1 MKKFRH
7 ITVIGL
13 AALLVILLIE
23 SCSTAKNTAATR
35 WWHAFNSRYNTY
47 YNGAVAYVDGS
58 LEKENG
64 NQDNYTDFLPL
75 YTVRNKNSKE
85 LGKSNFDRAILK
97 AEKVIDRHS
106 IKQRPQWKSSKRK
119 TDRDREWLSRK
130 EYNPFMWKAWM
141 LLGRSQF
148 HKGDLDNAI
157 STFAYMSMLY
167 RTQPAIYSRAQA
179 WLAKCYIENDLAY
192 DAEDI
197 IRNNR
202 RDSIPWQ
209 ARKDWDYALADYYL
223 LTHDYK
229 SAIPYLRSVISHEGR
244 RKQKAREW
252 FIMGQVCQAA
262 GMNQE
267 AYKAYTKVI
276 GMNPP
281 YQLEFN
287 ARIARTEVM
296 ANTRSDGMI
305 SKLRRMARSDKNKEY
320 LDQVY
325 FAIGNI
331 YLIKKDTLNAITA
344 YEKGNEKATRSGLE
358 RGALLLK
365 LADIYWAREQ
375 YADARRCYNLAL
387 GMTDKDNK
395 AYERLT
401 KRSKVLDELVPYTD
415 AIHLQDSLQSLA
427 RMDEKQR
434 NMAIDKVIAALK
446 KKEAEE
452 KKKQAENEVANRQQ
466 GNDNAFDSGT
476 NKKANQ
482 TNVNNT
488 NTGQQTGE
496 WYFYNPMAVAKG
508 KQQFQTLW
516 GKRDNVDNW
525 QRINKTVVKQQDD
538 NLADISDERRDS
550 ILNAQEAL
558 DSVKKVGEDP
568 VNDPHKREY
577 YLAQIPFTK
586 EQVKASDD
594 IIADGLYNSGVIF
607 KDKLDNLPLSEKA
620 LTRLITQYS
629 DYEHKDD
636 AFYHLFLLYSRK
648 GQGAKAE
655 TFVDSLKAE
664 YPKSEWTA
672 LLSDPNFVVNAR
684 YGVHME
690 DSLYAATYDAFKAD
704 NYQVVDANVNLS
716 ETRFPQGANRDKFM
730 FIGSLS
736 RLNEGDDEACLKGLT
751 SLVEKFPESDV
762 AKIAGMIINGVKSGR
777 RLRGAKFDIGNVW
790 SMRSETLSET
800 EQLKAKPLSAERN
813 TQFVFMLVYQP
824 DSVDENKLLYQVA
837 KYNFTS
843 FLVRDFDIAID
854 NDDILHRMRVSG
866 FRNYDEALQY
876 SRSLLTQPQVLKL
889 MGKARPF
896 IVSVDNLPLL
906 GVAYSYDDYKKF
918 YDVHFAPIKPSTL
931 QLLTEPED
939 VVTEPGQD
947 TEKTEAE
954 VTEPG
959 YELEKPEVET
969 DGQRGSVIVLPE
981 VDLETPKA
989 QPANQQNGTTQPVK
1003 NVPALPEKK
1012 GTASPEKNVPASPE
1026 KKATTSP
1033 VKDVPAS
1040 SEKKA
1045 TPTVKP
1051 QAKQEKNEQRQEK
1064 KKTFDI
1070 ESEDYEL
1077 DGF

>member
-1 MKKFRH
+1 M
-7 ITVIGL
+7 
-13 AALLVILLIE
+13 AAFFVILFIE

-35 WWHAFNSRYNTY
+35 WWQAFNSRYNTY

-64 NQDNYTDFLPL
+64 NQDNYTDILPL
-75 YTVRNKNSKE
+75 YTVRNKNSRD
-85 LGKSNFDRAILK
+85 LGKANFDRAILK

-106 IKQRPQWKSSKRK
+106 IKQRPQWKSNKRK

-148 HKGDLDNAI
+148 HEGNLDNAI

-167 RTQPAIYSRAQA
+167 RTQPSIYSRAQA

-209 ARKDWDYALADYYL
+209 ASKDWDYTLADYYL
-223 LTHDYK
+223 LMHDYK
-229 SAIPYLRSVISHEGR
+229 SAIPYLRNVIKHEKR

-267 AYKAYTKVI
+267 AYKAYGKVI

-296 ANTRSDGMI
+296 ASNKSDGMI
-305 SKLRRMARSDKNKEY
+305 AKLTRMAKSDKNKEY

-331 YLIKKDTLNAITA
+331 HLIKKDTLKAIAA
-344 YEKGNEKATRSGLE
+344 YEKGNEKATRSGVE
-358 RGALLLK
+358 RGALLIK
-365 LADIYWAREQ
+365 LSDLYWMRER
-375 YADARRCYNLAL
+375 YADASRCYNLAL
-387 GMTDKDNK
+387 GMTEKDNK
-395 AYERLT
+395 EYERLT
-401 KRSKVLDELVPYTD
+401 KRSKVLDELVPYTE

-434 NMAIDKVIAALK
+434 NMAIDRVIVALK

-452 KKKQAENEVANRQQ
+452 KRKQAENEAANRQRD
-466 GNDNAFDSGT
+466 NDNAFDT
-476 NKKANQ
+476 NTNNKGNQ
-482 TNVNNT
+482 NNLSNTNV
-488 NTGQQTGE
+488 GQQSSE
-496 WYFYNPMAVAKG
+496 WYFYNPMVVAKG

-516 GKRDNVDNW
+516 GKRENVDNW
-525 QRINKTVVKQQDD
+525 QRVNKTVVKQQEDD
-538 NLADISDERRDS
+538 FSDMSDERRDS

-558 DSVKKVGEDP
+558 DSVKKIQDDA

-577 YLAQIPFTK
+577 YLAQIPFSK
-586 EQVKASDD
+586 EQIKASDN

-607 KDKLDNLPLSEKA
+607 KDKLDNLAQSEKA
-620 LTRLITQYS
+620 LTRLISQYS

-648 GQGAKAE
+648 GQQAKAE
-655 TFVDSLKAE
+655 TFVDSLKAG

-672 LLSDPNFVVNAR
+672 LLSDPDFVVNAR
-684 YGVHME
+684 YGVHIE
-690 DSLYAATYDAFKAD
+690 DSLYAATYDAFKAEK
-704 NYQVVDANVNLS
+704 NQEVDANVSLS

-736 RLNEGDDEACLKGLT
+736 KLNEGDEDACMKGLGT
-751 SLVEKFPESDV
+751 LVENFPESDV

-777 RLRGAKFDIGNVW
+777 RLRGAKFDIGDVW
-790 SMRSETLSET
+790 AMRREALNES
-800 EQLKAKPLSAERN
+800 EQLKTKPLSSERN

-824 DSVDENKLLYQVA
+824 DSVNENTLLYQVA

-866 FRNYDEALQY
+866 FRNYDEVVQY
-876 SRSLLTQPQVLKL
+876 SHGLLSQPQVLKIL
-889 MGKARPF
+889 GKARPF
-896 IVSVDNLPLL
+896 IVSEENLPLL

-918 YDVHFAPIKPSTL
+918 YDVQFAPIKPSTL
-931 QLLTEPED
+931 QLLTEPAD
-939 VVTEPGQD
+939 VVAEPEQN
-947 TEKTEAE
+947 E
-954 VTEPG
+954 
-959 YELEKPEVET
+959 EKPEEET
-969 DGQRGSVIVLPE
+969 LGQRGGVTVTQDADQQTSSQESV
-981 VDLETPKA
+981 
-989 QPANQQNGTTQPVK
+989 NQQSKTIQ
-1003 NVPALPEKK
+1003 
-1012 GTASPEKNVPASPE
+1012 
-1026 KKATTSP
+1026 P
-1033 VKDVPAS
+1033 VKDVPS
-1040 SEKKA
+1040 LPEKK
-1045 TPTVKP
+1045 TIVP
-1051 QAKQEKNEQRQEK
+1051 QKTQTKQVKNEPRQVEK

>member
-1 MKKFRH
+1 MNKIRH
-7 ITVIGL
+7 TTIIGL
-13 AALLVILLIE
+13 AAVFVILLIE

-35 WWHAFNSRYNTY
+35 WWQAFNSRYNTY

-75 YTVRNKNSKE
+75 YTVRNKNSKD
-85 LGKSNFDRAILK
+85 LGKANFDRAILK

-106 IKQRPQWKSSKRK
+106 IKQRPQWKSNKRK

-148 HKGDLDNAI
+148 HEGSLDNAI

-202 RDSIPWQ
+202 RDSILWQ

-223 LTHDYK
+223 LTHDHK
-229 SAIPYLRSVISHEGR
+229 SAIPYLRNVIKHETR

-252 FIMGQVCQAA
+252 FIMGQACQAV
-262 GMNQE
+262 GMNRE
-267 AYKAYTKVI
+267 AYKAYSKVI

-296 ANTRSDGMI
+296 ASTRSDGMI
-305 SKLRRMARSDKNKEY
+305 AKLRRMAKSDKNKEY

-331 YLIKKDTLNAITA
+331 YLIKKDTLKAISA
-344 YEKGNEKATRSGLE
+344 YEKGNEKATRSGVE
-358 RGALLLK
+358 RGALLIK
-365 LADIYWAREQ
+365 LGDIYWGRER

-415 AIHLQDSLQSLA
+415 AILLQDSLQSLA

-434 NMAIDKVIAALK
+434 DMAIDRVIAALK

-452 KKKQAENEVANRQQ
+452 RKKQAESEVANRQQ
-466 GNDNAFDSGT
+466 DNDFGSDSYK
-476 NKKANQ
+476 NNQ
-482 TNVNNT
+482 GNT
-488 NTGQQTGE
+488 NNANIGQQSSE
-496 WYFYNPMAVAKG
+496 WYFYNPMVVAKG

-516 GKRDNVDNW
+516 GKRENVDNW
-525 QRINKTVVKQQDD
+525 QRINKTVVKQQDY
-538 NLADISDERRDS
+538 NLADIPDERRDS

-558 DSVKKVGEDP
+558 DSVRKVDNEAA
-568 VNDPHKREY
+568 NDPHKREY

-607 KDKLDNLPLSEKA
+607 KDKLDNLTLSEKA
-620 LTRLITQYS
+620 LTRLIGQYPG
-629 DYEHKDD
+629 YEHKDD

-648 GQGAKAE
+648 GQTAKAE
-655 TFVDSLKAE
+655 SFVDSLKAE
-664 YPKSEWTA
+664 YPKSEWTI
-672 LLSDPNFVVNAR
+672 LLSDPNYVVNAR
-684 YGVHME
+684 YGVHIE

-704 NYQVVDANVNLS
+704 NHQVVDANVNLS

-736 RLNEGDDEACLKGLT
+736 KLNEGDDEACMTGLN
-751 SLVEKFPESDV
+751 SLVEEFPESDV

-790 SMRSETLSET
+790 AMRNETLSES
-800 EQLKAKPLSAERN
+800 EQLKAKPLSTERN
-813 TQFVFMLVYQP
+813 AQFVFMLVYQP

-876 SRSLLTQPQVLKL
+876 SRSLLSQPQVLKL

-896 IVSVDNLPLL
+896 IVSAENLPLL

-918 YDVHFAPIKPSTL
+918 YDIHFAPIKPSTL

-939 VVTEPGQD
+939 VVTEPGHD
-947 TEKTEAE
+947 N
-954 VTEPG
+954 G
-959 YELEKPEVET
+959 SDDGHDDEKPEEGGNGQSGGILVMPELNLQNSNTQSVKQQTET
-969 DGQRGSVIVLPE
+969 ILP
-981 VDLETPKA
+981 VNDL
-989 QPANQQNGTTQPVK
+989 PAV
-1003 NVPALPEKK
+1003 PEKK
-1012 GTASPEKNVPASPE
+1012 TVPTE
-1026 KKATTSP
+1026 
-1033 VKDVPAS
+1033 
-1040 SEKKA
+1040 
-1045 TPTVKP
+1045 KP
-1051 QAKQEKNEQRQEK
+1051 QAKQEKDEPRPVK
-1064 KKTFDI
+1064 KKETFDI

>member
-1 MKKFRH
+1 MTAVF
-7 ITVIGL
+7 II
-13 AALLVILLIE
+13 LVIE
-23 SCSTAKNTAATR
+23 SCSTARNTAATR
-35 WWHAFNSRYNTY
+35 WWQAFNSRYNTY

-64 NQDNYTDFLPL
+64 NQDNYTDFIPL

-85 LGKSNFDRAILK
+85 LGKANFDRAILK

-106 IKQRPQWKSSKRK
+106 IKQRPQWKSNRRK

-130 EYNPFMWKAWM
+130 EYNPFMWKAWI

-148 HKGDLDNAI
+148 HEGNLDNAI

-192 DAEDI
+192 DAEDV

-209 ARKDWDYALADYYL
+209 ARKDWDLTLADYYL

-229 SAIPYLRSVISHEGR
+229 SAIPYLRNVIRREKR

-252 FIMGQVCQAA
+252 FIMGQICQAT
-262 GMNQE
+262 GKNVE
-267 AYKAYTKVI
+267 AYKAYSKVI
-276 GMNPP
+276 AMNPP

-296 ANTRSDGMI
+296 ASKKSDGMI
-305 SKLRRMARSDKNKEY
+305 AKLKRMAKSDKNKEY

-331 YLIKKDTLNAITA
+331 YLLKKDTLKAISA
-344 YEKGNEKATRSGLE
+344 YENGNEKATRSGVE
-358 RGALLLK
+358 RGALLIK
-365 LADIYWAREQ
+365 LGDLYWTREQ

-401 KRSKVLDELVPYTD
+401 NRSKVLDELVPYTD
-415 AIHLQDSLQSLA
+415 AVHLQDSLQNLA
-427 RMDEKQR
+427 RMDEEQR
-434 NMAIDKVIAALK
+434 NMAIDRVIVALK

-452 KKKQAENEVANRQQ
+452 KRKQVENEVANRQQ
-466 GNDNAFDSGT
+466 NNDDAFGDEAQKKGNQG
-476 NKKANQ
+476 
-482 TNVNNT
+482 NT
-488 NTGQQTGE
+488 NNLNIGQQSSE
-496 WYFYNPMAVAKG
+496 WYFYNPMVVAKG
-508 KQQFQTLW
+508 KQQFQMLW
-516 GKRDNVDNW
+516 GKRENVDNW
-525 QRINKTVVKQQDD
+525 QRINKTVVKQQGYD
-538 NLADISDERRDS
+538 LADISDEQRDS

-558 DSVKKVGEDP
+558 DSVEKVNDEAL
-568 VNDPHKREY
+568 NDPHKREY

-607 KDKLDNLPLSEKA
+607 KDKLDNLTLSEKA
-620 LTRLITQYS
+620 LSRLIGQYP
-629 DYEHKDD
+629 DYAHKDD

-648 GQGAKAE
+648 GQKAKAE
-655 TFVDSLKAE
+655 SFVDSLKAE
-664 YPKSEWTA
+664 FPKSEWTT
-672 LLSDPNFVVNAR
+672 LLSDPNYVVNTR
-684 YGVHME
+684 YGVHIE

-704 NYQVVDANVNLS
+704 NHNVVDANVSIS

-730 FIGSLS
+730 FIGSLNK
-736 RLNEGDDEACLKGLT
+736 LNEGDDEACLKGLD

-790 SMRSETLSET
+790 AMRSETLSES

-824 DSVDENKLLYQVA
+824 DSVNENKLLYQVA

-866 FRNYDEALQY
+866 FRNYDEAMQY
-876 SRSLLTQPQVLKL
+876 SRGLLSQPQVRKL

-896 IVSVDNLPLL
+896 IISVENLPLL
-906 GVAYSYDDYKKF
+906 GVAYSFDDYKKF

-939 VVTEPGQD
+939 VVTEPVAGE
-947 TEKTEAE
+947 EKTEEKTYGQPQGVTVAQDIERQNSNAQPVNQQTETILPAE
-954 VTEPG
+954 TPAPTEKKVATS
-959 YELEKPEVET
+959 EKP
-969 DGQRGSVIVLPE
+969 Q
-981 VDLETPKA
+981 
-989 QPANQQNGTTQPVK
+989 VK
-1003 NVPALPEKK
+1003 QDKK
-1012 GTASPEKNVPASPE
+1012 EP
-1026 KKATTSP
+1026 
-1033 VKDVPAS
+1033 
-1040 SEKKA
+1040 
-1045 TPTVKP
+1045 
-1051 QAKQEKNEQRQEK
+1051 RQVK
-1064 KKTFDI
+1064 KKETFDI

-1077 DGF
+1077 EGF

>member
-1 MKKFRH
+1 M
-7 ITVIGL
+7 
-13 AALLVILLIE
+13 IE
-23 SCSTAKNTAATR
+23 SCSTARNTAATR
-35 WWHAFNSRYNTY
+35 WWQAFNSRYNTY
-47 YNGAVAYVDGS
+47 YNGAVAYVEGS

-64 NQDNYTDFLPL
+64 NQDNYTDFIPL

-85 LGKSNFDRAILK
+85 LGKANFDRAILK

-106 IKQRPQWKSSKRK
+106 IKQRPQWKSNRRK

-148 HKGDLDNAI
+148 HEGNLDNAI

-192 DAEDI
+192 DAEDV
-197 IRNNR
+197 IRNSR

-209 ARKDWDYALADYYL
+209 ARKDWDFALADYYL

-229 SAIPYLRSVISHEGR
+229 SAIPYLRNVIRREKR

-252 FIMGQVCQAA
+252 FIMGQICQAA
-262 GMNQE
+262 GKNVE
-267 AYKAYTKVI
+267 AYKAYSKVI
-276 GMNPP
+276 AMNPP

-296 ANTRSDGMI
+296 ASKKSDGMI
-305 SKLRRMARSDKNKEY
+305 AKLKRMAKSDKNKEY

-331 YLIKKDTLNAITA
+331 YLLKKDTLKAISA
-344 YEKGNEKATRSGLE
+344 YENGNEKATRSGVE
-358 RGALLLK
+358 RGALLIK
-365 LADIYWAREQ
+365 LGDLYWTREQ

-401 KRSKVLDELVPYTD
+401 NRSKVLDELVPYTD
-415 AIHLQDSLQSLA
+415 AVHLQDSLQNLA
-427 RMDEKQR
+427 RMDEEQR
-434 NMAIDKVIAALK
+434 NMAIDRVIVALK

-452 KKKQAENEVANRQQ
+452 KRKQVENEVANRQQ
-466 GNDNAFDSGT
+466 NNDDAFGDEAQKKGNQG
-476 NKKANQ
+476 
-482 TNVNNT
+482 NT
-488 NTGQQTGE
+488 NNLNIGQQSSE
-496 WYFYNPMAVAKG
+496 WYFYNPMVVAKG
-508 KQQFQTLW
+508 KQQFQMLW
-516 GKRDNVDNW
+516 GKRENVDNW
-525 QRINKTVVKQQDD
+525 QRINKTVVKQQGYD
-538 NLADISDERRDS
+538 LADISDEQRDS

-558 DSVKKVGEDP
+558 DSVEKVNDEAL
-568 VNDPHKREY
+568 NDPHKREY

-607 KDKLDNLPLSEKA
+607 KDRLDNLTLSEKA
-620 LTRLITQYS
+620 LSRLIGQYP
-629 DYEHKDD
+629 DYAHKDD

-648 GQGAKAE
+648 RQKAKAE
-655 TFVDSLKAE
+655 SFVDSLKTE
-664 YPKSEWTA
+664 FPKSEWTT
-672 LLSDPNFVVNAR
+672 LLSDPNYVVNTR
-684 YGVHME
+684 YGVHIE

-704 NYQVVDANVNLS
+704 NHNVVDANVSIS

-730 FIGSLS
+730 FIGSLNK
-736 RLNEGDDEACLKGLT
+736 LNEGDDEACLKGLD

-790 SMRSETLSET
+790 AMRSETLSES

-824 DSVDENKLLYQVA
+824 DSVNENKLLYQVA

-866 FRNYDEALQY
+866 FRNYDEAMQY
-876 SRSLLTQPQVLKL
+876 SRGLLSQPQVRKL

-896 IVSVDNLPLL
+896 IISVENLPLL
-906 GVAYSYDDYKKF
+906 GVAYSFDDYKKF

-939 VVTEPGQD
+939 VVTEPVAGE
-947 TEKTEAE
+947 EKTE
-954 VTEPG
+954 
-959 YELEKPEVET
+959 EKT
-969 DGQRGSVIVLPE
+969 DGQPQGVTVAQDIERQNSNAQPVNQQTETILPA
-981 VDLETPKA
+981 ETPA
-989 QPANQQNGTTQPVK
+989 PT
-1003 NVPALPEKK
+1003 EKK
-1012 GTASPEKNVPASPE
+1012 V
-1026 KKATTSP
+1026 AT
-1033 VKDVPAS
+1033 
-1040 SEKKA
+1040 SEK
-1045 TPTVKP
+1045 PQVKQDKKEP
-1051 QAKQEKNEQRQEK
+1051 RQVK
-1064 KKTFDI
+1064 KKETFDI

-1077 DGF
+1077 EGF

>member
-1 MKKFRH
+1 MTAVF
-7 ITVIGL
+7 II
-13 AALLVILLIE
+13 LVIE
-23 SCSTAKNTAATR
+23 SCSTARNTAATR
-35 WWHAFNSRYNTY
+35 WWQAFNSRYNTY

-64 NQDNYTDFLPL
+64 NQDNYTDLIPL

-85 LGKSNFDRAILK
+85 LGKANFDRAILK

-106 IKQRPQWKSSKRK
+106 IKQRPQWKSNRRK

-148 HKGDLDNAI
+148 HEGNLDNAI

-192 DAEDI
+192 DAEDV
-197 IRNNR
+197 IRNSR

-209 ARKDWDYALADYYL
+209 ARKDWDFALADYYL

-229 SAIPYLRSVISHEGR
+229 SAIPYLRNVIRREKR

-252 FIMGQVCQAA
+252 FIMGQICQAA
-262 GMNQE
+262 GKNVE
-267 AYKAYTKVI
+267 AYKAYSKVI
-276 GMNPP
+276 AMNPP

-296 ANTRSDGMI
+296 ASKKSDGMI
-305 SKLRRMARSDKNKEY
+305 AKLKRMAKSDKNKEY

-331 YLIKKDTLNAITA
+331 YLLKKDTLKAISA
-344 YEKGNEKATRSGLE
+344 YENGNEKATRSGVE
-358 RGALLLK
+358 RGALLIK
-365 LADIYWAREQ
+365 LGDLYWTREQ
-375 YADARRCYNLAL
+375 YADARRCYNLSL

-401 KRSKVLDELVPYTD
+401 NRSKVLDELVPYTD
-415 AIHLQDSLQSLA
+415 AVHLQDSLQNLA
-427 RMDEKQR
+427 RMDEEQR
-434 NMAIDKVIAALK
+434 NMAIDRVIVALK

-452 KKKQAENEVANRQQ
+452 KRKQVENEVANRQQ
-466 GNDNAFDSGT
+466 NNDDAFGDEAQKKGNQG
-476 NKKANQ
+476 
-482 TNVNNT
+482 NT
-488 NTGQQTGE
+488 NNLNIGQQSSE
-496 WYFYNPMAVAKG
+496 WYFYNPMVVAKG
-508 KQQFQTLW
+508 KQQFQMLW
-516 GKRDNVDNW
+516 GKRENVDNW
-525 QRINKTVVKQQDD
+525 QRINKTVVKQQGYD
-538 NLADISDERRDS
+538 LADISDEQRDS

-558 DSVKKVGEDP
+558 DSVEKVNDEAL
-568 VNDPHKREY
+568 NDPHKREY

-607 KDKLDNLPLSEKA
+607 KDKLDNLTLSEKA
-620 LTRLITQYS
+620 LSRLISQYP
-629 DYEHKDD
+629 DYAHKDD

-648 GQGAKAE
+648 GQKAKAE
-655 TFVDSLKAE
+655 SFVDSLKAE
-664 YPKSEWTA
+664 FPKSEWTT
-672 LLSDPNFVVNAR
+672 LLSDPNYVVNTR
-684 YGVHME
+684 YGVHIE

-704 NYQVVDANVNLS
+704 NHNVVDANVSIS

-730 FIGSLS
+730 FIGSLNK
-736 RLNEGDDEACLKGLT
+736 LNEGDDEACLKGLD

-790 SMRSETLSET
+790 AMRSETLSES

-824 DSVDENKLLYQVA
+824 DSVNENKLLYQVA

-866 FRNYDEALQY
+866 FRNYDEAMQY
-876 SRSLLTQPQVLKL
+876 SRGLLSQPQVRKL

-896 IVSVDNLPLL
+896 IISVENLPLL
-906 GVAYSYDDYKKF
+906 GVAYSFDDYKKF

-939 VVTEPGQD
+939 VVTEPVAGE
-947 TEKTEAE
+947 EKTE
-954 VTEPG
+954 
-959 YELEKPEVET
+959 EKT
-969 DGQRGSVIVLPE
+969 DGQPQGVTVAQDIERQNSNAQPVNQQTETILPA
-981 VDLETPKA
+981 ETPA
-989 QPANQQNGTTQPVK
+989 PT
-1003 NVPALPEKK
+1003 EKK
-1012 GTASPEKNVPASPE
+1012 V
-1026 KKATTSP
+1026 AT
-1033 VKDVPAS
+1033 
-1040 SEKKA
+1040 SEK
-1045 TPTVKP
+1045 PQVKQDKKEP
-1051 QAKQEKNEQRQEK
+1051 RQVK
-1064 KKTFDI
+1064 KKETFDI

-1077 DGF
+1077 EGF

>member
-1 MKKFRH
+1 M
-7 ITVIGL
+7 
-13 AALLVILLIE
+13 IE
-23 SCSTAKNTAATR
+23 SCSTARNTAATR
-35 WWHAFNSRYNTY
+35 WWQAFNSRYNTY

-64 NQDNYTDFLPL
+64 NQDNYTDFIPL

-85 LGKSNFDRAILK
+85 LGKANFDRAILK

-106 IKQRPQWKSSKRK
+106 IKQRPQWKSNRRK

-148 HKGDLDNAI
+148 HEGNLDNAI

-192 DAEDI
+192 DAEDV
-197 IRNNR
+197 IRNSR
-202 RDSIPWQ
+202 RYSIPWQ
-209 ARKDWDYALADYYL
+209 ARKDWDLALADYYL

-229 SAIPYLRSVISHEGR
+229 SAIPYLRNVIRREKR

-252 FIMGQVCQAA
+252 FIMGQICQAA
-262 GMNQE
+262 GKNVE
-267 AYKAYTKVI
+267 AYKAYSKVI
-276 GMNPP
+276 AMNPP

-296 ANTRSDGMI
+296 ASKKSDGMI
-305 SKLRRMARSDKNKEY
+305 AKLKRMAKSDKNKEY

-331 YLIKKDTLNAITA
+331 YLLKKDTLKAISA
-344 YEKGNEKATRSGLE
+344 YENGNEKATRSGVE
-358 RGALLLK
+358 RGALLIK
-365 LADIYWAREQ
+365 LGDLYWTREQ

-395 AYERLT
+395 AYECLT
-401 KRSKVLDELVPYTD
+401 NRSKVLDELVPYTD
-415 AIHLQDSLQSLA
+415 AVHLQDSLQNLA
-427 RMDEKQR
+427 RMDEEQR
-434 NMAIDKVIAALK
+434 NMAIDRVIVALK

-452 KKKQAENEVANRQQ
+452 KRKQVENEVANRQQ
-466 GNDNAFDSGT
+466 NNDDAFGDEAQKKGNQG
-476 NKKANQ
+476 
-482 TNVNNT
+482 NT
-488 NTGQQTGE
+488 NNLNIGQQSSE
-496 WYFYNPMAVAKG
+496 WYFYNPMVVAKG
-508 KQQFQTLW
+508 KQQFQMLW
-516 GKRDNVDNW
+516 GKRENVDNW
-525 QRINKTVVKQQDD
+525 QRINKTVVKQQGYD
-538 NLADISDERRDS
+538 LADISDEQRDS

-558 DSVKKVGEDP
+558 DSVEKVNDEAL
-568 VNDPHKREY
+568 NDPHKREY

-607 KDKLDNLPLSEKA
+607 KDKLDNLTLSEKA
-620 LTRLITQYS
+620 LSRLISQYP
-629 DYEHKDD
+629 DYAHKDD

-648 GQGAKAE
+648 GQKAKAE
-655 TFVDSLKAE
+655 SFVDSLKAE
-664 YPKSEWTA
+664 FPKSEWTT
-672 LLSDPNFVVNAR
+672 LLSDPNYVVNTR
-684 YGVHME
+684 YGVHIE

-704 NYQVVDANVNLS
+704 NHNVVDANVSIS

-730 FIGSLS
+730 FIGSLNK
-736 RLNEGDDEACLKGLT
+736 LNEGDDEACLKGLD

-790 SMRSETLSET
+790 AMRSETLSES

-824 DSVDENKLLYQVA
+824 GSVNENKLLYQVA

-866 FRNYDEALQY
+866 FRNYDEAMQY
-876 SRSLLTQPQVLKL
+876 SRSLLSQPQVRKL
-889 MGKARPF
+889 MGEARPF
-896 IVSVDNLPLL
+896 IISVENLPLL
-906 GVAYSYDDYKKF
+906 GVAYSFDDYKKF

-939 VVTEPGQD
+939 VVTEPVAGE
-947 TEKTEAE
+947 EKTEE
-954 VTEPG
+954 N
-959 YELEKPEVET
+959 T
-969 DGQRGSVIVLPE
+969 DGQPQGVTVAQDIERQNSNAQPVNQQTETILPA
-981 VDLETPKA
+981 ETPA
-989 QPANQQNGTTQPVK
+989 PT
-1003 NVPALPEKK
+1003 EKK
-1012 GTASPEKNVPASPE
+1012 V
-1026 KKATTSP
+1026 AT
-1033 VKDVPAS
+1033 
-1040 SEKKA
+1040 SEK
-1045 TPTVKP
+1045 PQVKQDKKEP
-1051 QAKQEKNEQRQEK
+1051 RQVK
-1064 KKTFDI
+1064 KKETFDI

-1077 DGF
+1077 EGF

>member
-1 MKKFRH
+1 MTAVF
-7 ITVIGL
+7 II
-13 AALLVILLIE
+13 LVIE
-23 SCSTAKNTAATR
+23 SCSTARNTAATR
-35 WWHAFNSRYNTY
+35 WWQAFNSRYNTY

-64 NQDNYTDFLPL
+64 NQDNYTDFIPL

-85 LGKSNFDRAILK
+85 LGKANFDRAILK

-106 IKQRPQWKSSKRK
+106 IKQRPQWKSNRRK

-148 HKGDLDNAI
+148 HEGNLDNAI

-192 DAEDI
+192 DAEDV

-209 ARKDWDYALADYYL
+209 AHKDWDLALADYYL

-229 SAIPYLRSVISHEGR
+229 SAIPYLRNVIRREKR

-252 FIMGQVCQAA
+252 FIMGQICQAT
-262 GMNQE
+262 GKNVE
-267 AYKAYTKVI
+267 AYMAYSKVI
-276 GMNPP
+276 AMNPP

-296 ANTRSDGMI
+296 ASKKSDGMI
-305 SKLRRMARSDKNKEY
+305 AKLKRMAKSDKNKEY

-331 YLIKKDTLNAITA
+331 YLLKKDTLKAISA
-344 YEKGNEKATRSGLE
+344 YENGNEKATRSGVE
-358 RGALLLK
+358 RGALLIK
-365 LADIYWAREQ
+365 LGDLYWTREQ

-401 KRSKVLDELVPYTD
+401 NRSKVLDELVPYTD
-415 AIHLQDSLQSLA
+415 AVHLQDSLQNLA
-427 RMDEKQR
+427 RMDEEQR
-434 NMAIDKVIAALK
+434 NMAIDRVIVALK

-452 KKKQAENEVANRQQ
+452 KRKQVENEVANRQQ
-466 GNDNAFDSGT
+466 NNDDAFGDEAQKKGNQG
-476 NKKANQ
+476 
-482 TNVNNT
+482 NT
-488 NTGQQTGE
+488 NNLNIGQQSSE
-496 WYFYNPMAVAKG
+496 WYFYNPMVVAKG
-508 KQQFQTLW
+508 KQQFQMLW
-516 GKRDNVDNW
+516 GKRENVDNW
-525 QRINKTVVKQQDD
+525 QRINKTVVKQQGYD
-538 NLADISDERRDS
+538 LADISDEQRDS

-558 DSVKKVGEDP
+558 DSVEKVNDEAL
-568 VNDPHKREY
+568 NDPHKREY

-607 KDKLDNLPLSEKA
+607 KDKLDNLTLSEKA
-620 LTRLITQYS
+620 LSRLISQYP
-629 DYEHKDD
+629 DYAHKDD

-648 GQGAKAE
+648 GQKAKAE
-655 TFVDSLKAE
+655 SFVDSLKAE
-664 YPKSEWTA
+664 FPKSEWTT
-672 LLSDPNFVVNAR
+672 LLSDPNYVVNTR
-684 YGVHME
+684 YGVHIE

-704 NYQVVDANVNLS
+704 NHNVVDANVSIS

-730 FIGSLS
+730 FIGSLNK
-736 RLNEGDDEACLKGLT
+736 LNEGDDEACLKGLD

-790 SMRSETLSET
+790 AMRSETLSES

-824 DSVDENKLLYQVA
+824 DSVNENKLLYQVA

-866 FRNYDEALQY
+866 FRNYDEAMQY
-876 SRSLLTQPQVLKL
+876 SRGLLSQPQVRKL

-896 IVSVDNLPLL
+896 IISVENLPLL
-906 GVAYSYDDYKKF
+906 GVAYSFDDYKKF

-939 VVTEPGQD
+939 VVTEPVAGE
-947 TEKTEAE
+947 EKTE
-954 VTEPG
+954 
-959 YELEKPEVET
+959 EKT
-969 DGQRGSVIVLPE
+969 DGQPQGVTVAQDIERQNSNAQPVNQQTETILPA
-981 VDLETPKA
+981 ETPA
-989 QPANQQNGTTQPVK
+989 PT
-1003 NVPALPEKK
+1003 EKK
-1012 GTASPEKNVPASPE
+1012 VAA
-1026 KKATTSP
+1026 
-1033 VKDVPAS
+1033 
-1040 SEKKA
+1040 SEK
-1045 TPTVKP
+1045 PQVKQDKKEP
-1051 QAKQEKNEQRQEK
+1051 RQVK
-1064 KKTFDI
+1064 KKETFDI

-1077 DGF
+1077 EGF

>member
-1 MKKFRH
+1 M
-7 ITVIGL
+7 
-13 AALLVILLIE
+13 
-23 SCSTAKNTAATR
+23 
-35 WWHAFNSRYNTY
+35 
-47 YNGAVAYVDGS
+47 AYVDGS

-64 NQDNYTDFLPL
+64 NQDNYTDFIPL

-85 LGKSNFDRAILK
+85 LGKANFDRAILK

-106 IKQRPQWKSSKRK
+106 IKQRPQWKSNRRK

-148 HKGDLDNAI
+148 HEGNLDNAI

-192 DAEDI
+192 DAEDV

-209 ARKDWDYALADYYL
+209 ARKDWDFALADYYL

-229 SAIPYLRSVISHEGR
+229 FAIPYLRNVIRREKR

-252 FIMGQVCQAA
+252 FIMGQICQAA
-262 GMNQE
+262 GKNVE
-267 AYKAYTKVI
+267 AYKAYSKVI
-276 GMNPP
+276 AMNPP

-296 ANTRSDGMI
+296 ASKKSDGMI
-305 SKLRRMARSDKNKEY
+305 AKLKRMAKSDKNKEY

-331 YLIKKDTLNAITA
+331 YLLKKDTLKAISA
-344 YEKGNEKATRSGLE
+344 YENGNEKATRSGVE
-358 RGALLLK
+358 RGALLIK
-365 LADIYWAREQ
+365 LGDLYWTREQ

-401 KRSKVLDELVPYTD
+401 NRSKVLDELVPYTD
-415 AIHLQDSLQSLA
+415 AVHLQDSLQNLA
-427 RMDEKQR
+427 RMDEEQR
-434 NMAIDKVIAALK
+434 NMAIDRVIVALK

-452 KKKQAENEVANRQQ
+452 KRKQIENEVANRQQ
-466 GNDNAFDSGT
+466 NNDDAFGDEAQKKGNQG
-476 NKKANQ
+476 
-482 TNVNNT
+482 NT
-488 NTGQQTGE
+488 NNLNIGQQSSE
-496 WYFYNPMAVAKG
+496 WYFYNPMVVAKG
-508 KQQFQTLW
+508 KQQFQMLW
-516 GKRDNVDNW
+516 GKRENVDNW
-525 QRINKTVVKQQDD
+525 QRINKTVVKQQGYD
-538 NLADISDERRDS
+538 LADISDEQRDS

-558 DSVKKVGEDP
+558 DSVEKVNDEAL
-568 VNDPHKREY
+568 NDPHKREY

-607 KDKLDNLPLSEKA
+607 KDKLDKLTLSEKA
-620 LTRLITQYS
+620 LSRLISQYP
-629 DYEHKDD
+629 DYAHKDD
-636 AFYHLFLLYSRK
+636 TFYHLFLLYSRK
-648 GQGAKAE
+648 GQKAKAE
-655 TFVDSLKAE
+655 SFVDSLKAE
-664 YPKSEWTA
+664 FPKSEWTT
-672 LLSDPNFVVNAR
+672 LLSDPNYVVNTR
-684 YGVHME
+684 YGVHIE

-704 NYQVVDANVNLS
+704 NHNVVDANVSIS

-730 FIGSLS
+730 FIGSLNK
-736 RLNEGDDEACLKGLT
+736 LNEGDDEACLKGLD

-790 SMRSETLSET
+790 AMRSETLSES

-824 DSVDENKLLYQVA
+824 DSVNENKLLYQVA

-866 FRNYDEALQY
+866 FRNYDEAMQY
-876 SRSLLTQPQVLKL
+876 SRGLLSQPQVRKL

-896 IVSVDNLPLL
+896 IISVENLPLL
-906 GVAYSYDDYKKF
+906 GVAYSFDDYKKF

-939 VVTEPGQD
+939 VVTEPVAGE
-947 TEKTEAE
+947 EKTE
-954 VTEPG
+954 
-959 YELEKPEVET
+959 EKT
-969 DGQRGSVIVLPE
+969 DGQPQGVTVAQDIERQNSNAQPVNQQTETILPT
-981 VDLETPKA
+981 ETPA
-989 QPANQQNGTTQPVK
+989 PT
-1003 NVPALPEKK
+1003 EKK
-1012 GTASPEKNVPASPE
+1012 V
-1026 KKATTSP
+1026 AT
-1033 VKDVPAS
+1033 
-1040 SEKKA
+1040 SEK
-1045 TPTVKP
+1045 PQVKQDKKEP
-1051 QAKQEKNEQRQEK
+1051 RQVK
-1064 KKTFDI
+1064 KKETFDI

-1077 DGF
+1077 EGF

>member
-1 MKKFRH
+1 MTAVF
-7 ITVIGL
+7 II
-13 AALLVILLIE
+13 LVIE
-23 SCSTAKNTAATR
+23 SCSTARNTAATR
-35 WWHAFNSRYNTY
+35 WWQAFNSRYNTY

-64 NQDNYTDFLPL
+64 NQDNYTDFIPL
-75 YTVRNKNSKE
+75 YTARNKNSKE
-85 LGKSNFDRAILK
+85 LGKANFDRAILK

-106 IKQRPQWKSSKRK
+106 IKQRPQWKSNRRK

-148 HKGDLDNAI
+148 HERNLDNAI

-192 DAEDI
+192 DAEDV

-209 ARKDWDYALADYYL
+209 ARKDWDLTLADYYL
-223 LTHDYK
+223 LTRDYK
-229 SAIPYLRSVISHEGR
+229 SAIPYLRNVIRREKR

-252 FIMGQVCQAA
+252 FIMGQICQAA
-262 GMNQE
+262 GKNVE
-267 AYKAYTKVI
+267 AYKAYSKVI
-276 GMNPP
+276 AMNPP

-296 ANTRSDGMI
+296 ASKKSDGMI
-305 SKLRRMARSDKNKEY
+305 AKLKRMAKSDKNKEY

-331 YLIKKDTLNAITA
+331 YLLKKDTLKAISA
-344 YEKGNEKATRSGLE
+344 YENGNEKATRSGVE
-358 RGALLLK
+358 RGALLIK
-365 LADIYWAREQ
+365 LGDLYWTREQ
-375 YADARRCYNLAL
+375 YADASRCYNLAL

-401 KRSKVLDELVPYTD
+401 NRSKVLDELVPYTD
-415 AIHLQDSLQSLA
+415 AVHLQDSLQNLA
-427 RMDEKQR
+427 RMDEEQR
-434 NMAIDKVIAALK
+434 NMAIDRVIVALK

-452 KKKQAENEVANRQQ
+452 KRKQVENEVANRQQ
-466 GNDNAFDSGT
+466 NNDDAFGDEAQKKGNQG
-476 NKKANQ
+476 
-482 TNVNNT
+482 NT
-488 NTGQQTGE
+488 NNLNIGQQSSE
-496 WYFYNPMAVAKG
+496 WYFYNPMVVAKG
-508 KQQFQTLW
+508 KQQFQMLW
-516 GKRDNVDNW
+516 GKRENVDNW
-525 QRINKTVVKQQDD
+525 QRINKTVVKQQGYD
-538 NLADISDERRDS
+538 LADISDEQRDS

-558 DSVKKVGEDP
+558 DSVEKVNDEAL
-568 VNDPHKREY
+568 NDPHKREY

-607 KDKLDNLPLSEKA
+607 KDKLDNLTLSEKA
-620 LTRLITQYS
+620 LSRLISQYP
-629 DYEHKDD
+629 DYAHKDD

-648 GQGAKAE
+648 GQKAKAE
-655 TFVDSLKAE
+655 SFVDSLKAE
-664 YPKSEWTA
+664 FPKSEWTT
-672 LLSDPNFVVNAR
+672 LLSDPNYVVNTR
-684 YGVHME
+684 YGVHIE

-704 NYQVVDANVNLS
+704 NHNVVDANVSIS

-730 FIGSLS
+730 FIGSLNK
-736 RLNEGDDEACLKGLT
+736 LNEGDDEACLKGLD

-790 SMRSETLSET
+790 AMRSETLSES

-824 DSVDENKLLYQVA
+824 DSVNENKLLYQVA

-866 FRNYDEALQY
+866 FRNYDEAMQY
-876 SRSLLTQPQVLKL
+876 SRGLLSQPQVRKL

-896 IVSVDNLPLL
+896 IISVENLPLL
-906 GVAYSYDDYKKF
+906 GVAYSFDDYKKF

-939 VVTEPGQD
+939 VVTEPVAGE
-947 TEKTEAE
+947 EKTE
-954 VTEPG
+954 
-959 YELEKPEVET
+959 EKT
-969 DGQRGSVIVLPE
+969 DGQPQGVTVAQDIERQNSNAQPVNQQTETILPA
-981 VDLETPKA
+981 ETPA
-989 QPANQQNGTTQPVK
+989 PT
-1003 NVPALPEKK
+1003 EKK
-1012 GTASPEKNVPASPE
+1012 V
-1026 KKATTSP
+1026 AT
-1033 VKDVPAS
+1033 
-1040 SEKKA
+1040 SEK
-1045 TPTVKP
+1045 PQVK
-1051 QAKQEKNEQRQEK
+1051 QDK
-1064 KKTFDI
+1064 KKPRQVKKKETFDI

-1077 DGF
+1077 EGF

>member
-1 MKKFRH
+1 MNKIRH
-7 ITVIGL
+7 IIVIGL
-13 AALLVILLIE
+13 AAVFVILLIE

-35 WWHAFNSRYNTY
+35 WWQAFNSRYNTY

-85 LGKSNFDRAILK
+85 LGKANFDRAILK

-106 IKQRPQWKSSKRK
+106 IKQRPQWKSNRRK

-148 HKGDLDNAI
+148 HEGSLDNAI

-192 DAEDI
+192 DAEDV

-209 ARKDWDYALADYYL
+209 ARKDWNYALADYYL
-223 LTHDYK
+223 LTHDYN
-229 SAIPYLRSVISHEGR
+229 SAIPYLRGVISREKR

-252 FIMGQVCQAA
+252 FIMGQIC
-262 GMNQE
+262 QE
-267 AYKAYTKVI
+267 AGKNRDAYRAYSKVI
-276 GMNPP
+276 AMNPP
-281 YQLEFN
+281 YELEFN

-296 ANTRSDGMI
+296 ASKRSDGMI
-305 SKLRRMARSDKNKEY
+305 AKLRRMAKSDKNKDY

-331 YLIKKDTLNAITA
+331 YLIKNDTLKAISA
-344 YEKGNEKATRSGLE
+344 YENGNEKAVRSGAE
-358 RGALLLK
+358 RGALLIK
-365 LADIYWAREQ
+365 LGDLYWKREQ

-387 GMTDKDNK
+387 GMTDNDNK

-415 AIHLQDSLQSLA
+415 AVHLQDSLQNLA
-427 RMDEKQR
+427 RMNDEQR
-434 NMAIDKVIAALK
+434 NMAIDRVIIALK

-452 KKKQAENEVANRQQ
+452 KKKEAENEVANRQQ
-466 GNDNAFDSGT
+466 NGDNAFDDET
-476 NKKANQ
+476 HKKDNQ
-482 TNVNNT
+482 GNASNLNV
-488 NTGQQTGE
+488 GQQSNE
-496 WYFYNPMAVAKG
+496 WYFYNPMVVAKG
-508 KQQFQTLW
+508 KQQFQMIW
-516 GKRDNVDNW
+516 GKRENVDNW
-525 QRINKTVVKQQDD
+525 QRINKAVVKQQGYD
-538 NLADISDERRDS
+538 LADISDEQRDS

-558 DSVKKVGEDP
+558 DSVKKVNGEA

-607 KDKLDNLPLSEKA
+607 KDKLDNLMLSEKA
-620 LTRLITQYS
+620 LSRLIRQYPG
-629 DYEHKDD
+629 YAHKDD

-648 GQGAKAE
+648 GQKAKAE

-664 YPKSEWTA
+664 YPKSEWTI
-672 LLSDPNFVVNAR
+672 LLSDPNYVVNTR
-684 YGVHME
+684 YGAHIE

-704 NYQVVDANVNLS
+704 DYKVVDVNVSIS

-730 FIGSLS
+730 FIGSLNK
-736 RLNEGDDEACLKGLT
+736 LNEGNDEACLKGLG

-762 AKIAGMIINGVKSGR
+762 AKIGGMIINGVKSGR

-790 SMRSETLSET
+790 AMRSETLSES
-800 EQLKAKPLSAERN
+800 EQLKAKPLSTDRN
-813 TQFVFMLVYQP
+813 TQFVFMLVYQA
-824 DSVDENKLLYQVA
+824 DSVNENKLLYQVA

-843 FLVRDFDIAID
+843 FLVRDFDITID
-854 NDDILHRMRVSG
+854 NNDILHRMRVSG
-866 FRNYDEALQY
+866 FRNYDEALEY
-876 SRSLLTQPQVLKL
+876 SRSLLSQPQVRML

-896 IVSVDNLPLL
+896 IISVDNLPLL
-906 GVAYSYDDYKKF
+906 GVAYSFDDYKKF

-931 QLLTEPED
+931 QLLTEPEN
-939 VVTEPGQD
+939 VVTDPAYGD
-947 TEKTEAE
+947 
-954 VTEPG
+954 
-959 YELEKPEVET
+959 EKPEEKTGLQPQGVIEASDVDQPNSNSQSVNQKTET
-969 DGQRGSVIVLPE
+969 
-981 VDLETPKA
+981 TPPVTVSA
-989 QPANQQNGTTQPVK
+989 PA
-1003 NVPALPEKK
+1003 KK
-1012 GTASPEKNVPASPE
+1012 QDAP
-1026 KKATTSP
+1026 
-1033 VKDVPAS
+1033 
-1040 SEKKA
+1040 SER
-1045 TPTVKP
+1045 P
-1051 QAKQEKNEQRQEK
+1051 QAKQDKKETRQVK
-1064 KKTFDI
+1064 KKQTFDI

>member
-1 MKKFRH
+1 MTAVF
-7 ITVIGL
+7 II
-13 AALLVILLIE
+13 LVIE
-23 SCSTAKNTAATR
+23 SCSTARNTAATR
-35 WWHAFNSRYNTY
+35 WWQAFNSRYNTY

-64 NQDNYTDFLPL
+64 NQDNYTDFIPL

-85 LGKSNFDRAILK
+85 LGKANFDRAILK

-106 IKQRPQWKSSKRK
+106 IKQRPQWKSNRRK

-148 HKGDLDNAI
+148 HEGNLDNAI

-192 DAEDI
+192 DAEDV
-197 IRNNR
+197 IRNSR

-209 ARKDWDYALADYYL
+209 ARKDLDLALADYYL

-229 SAIPYLRSVISHEGR
+229 SAIPYLRNVIRREKR

-252 FIMGQVCQAA
+252 FIMGQICQAA
-262 GMNQE
+262 GKNVE
-267 AYKAYTKVI
+267 AYKAYSKVI
-276 GMNPP
+276 AMNPP

-296 ANTRSDGMI
+296 ASKKSDGMI
-305 SKLRRMARSDKNKEY
+305 AKLKRMAKSDKNKEY

-331 YLIKKDTLNAITA
+331 YLLKKDTLKAISA
-344 YEKGNEKATRSGLE
+344 YENGNEKATRSGVE
-358 RGALLLK
+358 RGALLIK
-365 LADIYWAREQ
+365 LGDLYWTREQ

-401 KRSKVLDELVPYTD
+401 NRSKVLDELVPYTD
-415 AIHLQDSLQSLA
+415 AVHLQDSLQNLA
-427 RMDEKQR
+427 RMDEEQR
-434 NMAIDKVIAALK
+434 NMAIDRVIVALK

-452 KKKQAENEVANRQQ
+452 KRKQVENEVANRQQ
-466 GNDNAFDSGT
+466 NNDDAFGDEAQKKGNQG
-476 NKKANQ
+476 
-482 TNVNNT
+482 NT
-488 NTGQQTGE
+488 NNLNIGQQSSE
-496 WYFYNPMAVAKG
+496 WYFYNPMVVAKG
-508 KQQFQTLW
+508 KQQFQMLW
-516 GKRDNVDNW
+516 GKRENVDNW
-525 QRINKTVVKQQDD
+525 QRINKTVVKQQGYD
-538 NLADISDERRDS
+538 LADISDEQRDS

-558 DSVKKVGEDP
+558 DSVEKVNDEAL
-568 VNDPHKREY
+568 NDPHKREY

-594 IIADGLYNSGVIF
+594 IIANGLYNSGVIF
-607 KDKLDNLPLSEKA
+607 KDKLDNLTLSEKA
-620 LTRLITQYS
+620 LSRLISQYP
-629 DYEHKDD
+629 DYAHKDD

-648 GQGAKAE
+648 GQKAKAE
-655 TFVDSLKAE
+655 SFVDSLKAE
-664 YPKSEWTA
+664 FPKSEWTT
-672 LLSDPNFVVNAR
+672 LLSDPNYVVNTR
-684 YGVHME
+684 YGVHIE

-704 NYQVVDANVNLS
+704 NHNVVDANVSIS

-730 FIGSLS
+730 FIGSLNK
-736 RLNEGDDEACLKGLT
+736 LNEGDDEACLKGLD

-790 SMRSETLSET
+790 AMRSETLSES

-824 DSVDENKLLYQVA
+824 DSVNENKLLYQVA

-866 FRNYDEALQY
+866 FRNYDEAMQY
-876 SRSLLTQPQVLKL
+876 SRGLLSQPQVRKL

-896 IVSVDNLPLL
+896 IISVENLPLL
-906 GVAYSYDDYKKF
+906 GVAYSFDDYKKF

-939 VVTEPGQD
+939 VVTEPVAGE
-947 TEKTEAE
+947 EKTE
-954 VTEPG
+954 
-959 YELEKPEVET
+959 EKT
-969 DGQRGSVIVLPE
+969 DGQPQGVTVAQDIERQNSNAQPVNQQTETILPA
-981 VDLETPKA
+981 ETPA
-989 QPANQQNGTTQPVK
+989 PT
-1003 NVPALPEKK
+1003 EKK
-1012 GTASPEKNVPASPE
+1012 V
-1026 KKATTSP
+1026 AT
-1033 VKDVPAS
+1033 
-1040 SEKKA
+1040 SEK
-1045 TPTVKP
+1045 PQVKQDKKEP
-1051 QAKQEKNEQRQEK
+1051 RQVK
-1064 KKTFDI
+1064 KKETFDI

-1077 DGF
+1077 EGF

>member
-1 MKKFRH
+1 
-7 ITVIGL
+7 
-13 AALLVILLIE
+13 
-23 SCSTAKNTAATR
+23 
-35 WWHAFNSRYNTY
+35 
-47 YNGAVAYVDGS
+47 
-58 LEKENG
+58 
-64 NQDNYTDFLPL
+64 
-75 YTVRNKNSKE
+75 
-85 LGKSNFDRAILK
+85 
-97 AEKVIDRHS
+97 
-106 IKQRPQWKSSKRK
+106 
-119 TDRDREWLSRK
+119 
-130 EYNPFMWKAWM
+130 
-141 LLGRSQF
+141 
-148 HKGDLDNAI
+148 
-157 STFAYMSMLY
+157 MLY

-192 DAEDI
+192 DAEDV

-229 SAIPYLRSVISHEGR
+229 AAIPYLRKVIGHEMR

-262 GMNQE
+262 GMNRD
-267 AYKAYTKVI
+267 AYKAYSKVI

-305 SKLRRMARSDKNKEY
+305 AKLRRMAKSDKNKEY

-331 YLIKKDTLNAITA
+331 HLIKKDTLKAISA
-344 YEKGNEKATRSGLE
+344 YEKGNEKATRSGAE
-358 RGALLLK
+358 RGALLIK
-365 LADIYWAREQ
+365 LGDIYWGREQ

-401 KRSKVLDELVPYTD
+401 SRSKVLDELVPYTD

-434 NMAIDKVIAALK
+434 DMAIDRVIAALK

-452 KKKQAENEVANRQQ
+452 KKRQAENELANRQQ
-466 GNDNAFDSGT
+466 DNDNALDDET
-476 NKKANQ
+476 YKKGNQ
-482 TNVNNT
+482 SNSNNM
-488 NTGQQTGE
+488 NLGQQSGE
-496 WYFYNPMAVAKG
+496 WYFYSPMAVAKG
-508 KQQFQTLW
+508 KQQFQMLW
-516 GKRDNVDNW
+516 GKRENVDNW
-525 QRINKTVVKQQDD
+525 QRINKTVVKQQD
-538 NLADISDERRDS
+538 NSLADMSDERRDS

-558 DSVKKVGEDP
+558 DSVAKVHEEA

-577 YLAQIPFTK
+577 YLAQIPFTQ
-586 EQVKASDD
+586 EQVNASDN

-607 KDKLDNLPLSEKA
+607 KDKLDNLKLSEKA
-620 LTRLITQYS
+620 LTRLISQYPG
-629 DYEHKDD
+629 YEHKDD

-648 GQGAKAE
+648 GQGTKAE

-672 LLSDPNFVVNAR
+672 LLSDPNYVVNAR
-684 YGVHME
+684 YGVHIE
-690 DSLYAATYDAFKAD
+690 DSLYAATYDAFKVD
-704 NYQVVDANVNLS
+704 NHQVVDANVSLS
-716 ETRFPQGANRDKFM
+716 ETRFPEGANRDKFM

-736 RLNEGDDEACLKGLT
+736 KLNEGDDDACMKGLD
-751 SLVEKFPESDV
+751 SLVAKYPESEV
-762 AKIAGMIINGVKSGR
+762 SKIAGMIINGVKNGR
-777 RLRGAKFDIGNVW
+777 RLRGAKFDIGDVW
-790 SMRSETLSET
+790 AMRNETLSEK
-800 EQLKAKPLSAERN
+800 EQLKAKPLSDERN

-843 FLVRDFDIAID
+843 YLVRDFDIAID
-854 NDDILHRMRVSG
+854 NDDILHRMRLSG

-876 SRSLLTQPQVLKL
+876 SRSLLSQPQVLKL

-896 IVSVDNLPLL
+896 IISVENLPLL

-918 YDVHFAPIKPSTL
+918 YDIHFAPIKPSTF

-939 VVTEPGQD
+939 VVTEQPGQD
-947 TEKTEAE
+947 DEKPEEAVDE
-954 VTEPG
+954 QPAGV
-959 YELEKPEVET
+959 LLSPEVET
-969 DGQRGSVIVLPE
+969 
-981 VDLETPKA
+981 
-989 QPANQQNGTTQPVK
+989 QPQNTQPVNYPTVTGQPVK
-1003 NVPALPEKK
+1003 NATSQDKK
-1012 GTASPEKNVPASPE
+1012 NI
-1026 KKATTSP
+1026 
-1033 VKDVPAS
+1033 
-1040 SEKKA
+1040 
-1045 TPTVKP
+1045 
-1051 QAKQEKNEQRQEK
+1051 KQEKPQPKKQVKEEPRQDK
-1064 KKTFDI
+1064 KKETFDI

>member
-1 MKKFRH
+1 MTAVF
-7 ITVIGL
+7 II
-13 AALLVILLIE
+13 LVIE
-23 SCSTAKNTAATR
+23 SCSTARNTAATR
-35 WWHAFNSRYNTY
+35 WWQAFNSRYNTY

-64 NQDNYTDFLPL
+64 NQDNYTDFIPL

-85 LGKSNFDRAILK
+85 LGKANFDRAILK

-106 IKQRPQWKSSKRK
+106 IKQRPQWKSNRRK

-148 HKGDLDNAI
+148 HEGNLDNAI

-192 DAEDI
+192 DAEDV
-197 IRNNR
+197 IRNSR

-209 ARKDWDYALADYYL
+209 ARKDWDLAHADYYL

-229 SAIPYLRSVISHEGR
+229 SAIPYLRNVIRREKR

-252 FIMGQVCQAA
+252 FIMGQICQAA
-262 GMNQE
+262 GKNVE
-267 AYKAYTKVI
+267 AYKAYSKVI
-276 GMNPP
+276 AMNPP

-296 ANTRSDGMI
+296 ASKKSDGMI
-305 SKLRRMARSDKNKEY
+305 AKLKRMAKSDKNKEY

-331 YLIKKDTLNAITA
+331 YLLKKDTLKAISA
-344 YEKGNEKATRSGLE
+344 YENGNEKATRSGVE
-358 RGALLLK
+358 RGALLIK
-365 LADIYWAREQ
+365 LGDLYWTREQ

-401 KRSKVLDELVPYTD
+401 NRSKVLDELVPYTD
-415 AIHLQDSLQSLA
+415 AVHLQDSLQNLA
-427 RMDEKQR
+427 RMDEEQR
-434 NMAIDKVIAALK
+434 NMAIDRVIVALK

-452 KKKQAENEVANRQQ
+452 KRKQVENEVANRQQ
-466 GNDNAFDSGT
+466 NNDDAFGDEAQKKGNQG
-476 NKKANQ
+476 
-482 TNVNNT
+482 NT
-488 NTGQQTGE
+488 NNLNIGQQSSE
-496 WYFYNPMAVAKG
+496 WYFYNPMVVAKG
-508 KQQFQTLW
+508 KQQFQMLW
-516 GKRDNVDNW
+516 GKRENVDNW
-525 QRINKTVVKQQDD
+525 QRINKTVVKQQGYD
-538 NLADISDERRDS
+538 LADISDEQRDS

-558 DSVKKVGEDP
+558 DSVEKVNDEAL
-568 VNDPHKREY
+568 NDPHKREY

-607 KDKLDNLPLSEKA
+607 KDKLDNLTLSEKA
-620 LTRLITQYS
+620 LSRLISQYP
-629 DYEHKDD
+629 DYAHKDD

-648 GQGAKAE
+648 GQKAKAE
-655 TFVDSLKAE
+655 SFVDSLKAE
-664 YPKSEWTA
+664 FPKSEWTT
-672 LLSDPNFVVNAR
+672 LLSDPNYVVNTR
-684 YGVHME
+684 YGVHIE

-704 NYQVVDANVNLS
+704 NHNVVDANVSIS

-730 FIGSLS
+730 FIGSLNK
-736 RLNEGDDEACLKGLT
+736 LNEGDDEACLKGLD

-790 SMRSETLSET
+790 AMRSETLSES

-824 DSVDENKLLYQVA
+824 DSVNENKLLYQVA

-866 FRNYDEALQY
+866 FRNYDEAMQY
-876 SRSLLTQPQVLKL
+876 SRGLLSQPQVRKL

-896 IVSVDNLPLL
+896 IISVENLPLL
-906 GVAYSYDDYKKF
+906 GVAYSFDDYKKF

-939 VVTEPGQD
+939 VVTEPVAGE
-947 TEKTEAE
+947 EKTE
-954 VTEPG
+954 
-959 YELEKPEVET
+959 EKT
-969 DGQRGSVIVLPE
+969 DGQPQGVTVAQDIERQNSNAQPVNQQTETILPA
-981 VDLETPKA
+981 ETPA
-989 QPANQQNGTTQPVK
+989 PT
-1003 NVPALPEKK
+1003 EKK
-1012 GTASPEKNVPASPE
+1012 V
-1026 KKATTSP
+1026 AT
-1033 VKDVPAS
+1033 
-1040 SEKKA
+1040 SEK
-1045 TPTVKP
+1045 PQVKQDKKEP
-1051 QAKQEKNEQRQEK
+1051 RQVK
-1064 KKTFDI
+1064 KKETFDI

-1077 DGF
+1077 EGF

>member
-1 MKKFRH
+1 M
-7 ITVIGL
+7 
-13 AALLVILLIE
+13 IE

-35 WWHAFNSRYNTY
+35 WWQAFNSRYNTY
-47 YNGAVAYVDGS
+47 FNGAVAYVDGS

-75 YTVRNKNSKE
+75 YTVRNKNSRE

-106 IKQRPQWKSSKRK
+106 IKQRPQWKSNKRK

-148 HKGDLDNAI
+148 HEGNLDNAI

-192 DAEDI
+192 DAEDV

-229 SAIPYLRSVISHEGR
+229 SAIPYLRNVISHEMR

-262 GMNQE
+262 GMNRE
-267 AYKAYTKVI
+267 AYKAYSKVI

-305 SKLRRMARSDKNKEY
+305 AKLRRMAKSDKNKEY

-331 YLIKKDTLNAITA
+331 YLIKKDTLKAISA
-344 YEKGNEKATRSGLE
+344 YEKGNEKATRSGVE
-358 RGALLLK
+358 RGALLIK
-365 LADIYWAREQ
+365 LGDIYWARER
-375 YADARRCYNLAL
+375 YADARRCYNSAL

-401 KRSKVLDELVPYTD
+401 NRSKVLDELVPYTD
-415 AIHLQDSLQSLA
+415 AIQLQDSLQSLA

-434 NMAIDKVIAALK
+434 DMAIDRVIAALK

-452 KKKQAENEVANRQQ
+452 RKMQAENNAANRQQ
-466 GNDNAFDSGT
+466 DNDDAFGSDSYKN
-476 NKKANQ
+476 NKG
-482 TNVNNT
+482 NT
-488 NTGQQTGE
+488 NNANIGQQSSE
-496 WYFYNPMAVAKG
+496 WYFYNPMVVAKG
-508 KQQFQTLW
+508 KQQFQALW
-516 GKRDNVDNW
+516 GKRENVDNW
-525 QRINKTVVKQQDD
+525 QRINKTVVKQQDY
-538 NLADISDERRDS
+538 NLADIPDERRDS

-558 DSVKKVGEDP
+558 DSVRKVNYEAA
-568 VNDPHKREY
+568 NDPHKREY

-607 KDKLDNLPLSEKA
+607 KDKLDNLTLSEKA
-620 LTRLITQYS
+620 LTRLITQYPS
-629 DYEHKDD
+629 YGHKDD

-648 GQGAKAE
+648 GQNAKAE
-655 TFVDSLKAE
+655 SFVDSLKAQ
-664 YPKSEWTA
+664 YPNSEWTA
-672 LLSDPNFVVNAR
+672 LLSDPNYVVNAR

-704 NYQVVDANVNLS
+704 SYQVVDANVNLS

-736 RLNEGDDEACLKGLT
+736 KLNEGDDEACMKGLNG
-751 SLVEKFPESDV
+751 LVEKFPESDV

-790 SMRSETLSET
+790 AMRSETLSES
-800 EQLKAKPLSAERN
+800 EQLKAKPLSTERN

-824 DSVDENKLLYQVA
+824 DSINENKLLYQVA

-876 SRSLLTQPQVLKL
+876 SRSLLSQPQVLKL

-918 YDVHFAPIKPSTL
+918 YDIHFAPIKPSTI

-939 VVTEPGQD
+939 VVTEPAPGEERLEEETNGQQ
-947 TEKTEAE
+947 
-954 VTEPG
+954 G
-959 YELEKPEVET
+959 
-969 DGQRGSVIVLPE
+969 GVIIAPDVYQQDSNAPA
-981 VDLETPKA
+981 VNPQTGTY
-989 QPANQQNGTTQPVK
+989 QPAKVST
-1003 NVPALPEKK
+1003 LPEKK
-1012 GTASPEKNVPASPE
+1012 EVMPIKPQAMPEKKELQPVKKKELQPVKKNVPQQ
-1026 KKATTSP
+1026 
-1033 VKDVPAS
+1033 V
-1040 SEKKA
+1040 
-1045 TPTVKP
+1045 
-1051 QAKQEKNEQRQEK
+1051 K
-1064 KKTFDI
+1064 KKETFDI

>member
-1 MKKFRH
+1 MTAVF
-7 ITVIGL
+7 II
-13 AALLVILLIE
+13 LVIE
-23 SCSTAKNTAATR
+23 SCSTARNTAATR
-35 WWHAFNSRYNTY
+35 WWQAFNSRYNTY

-64 NQDNYTDFLPL
+64 NQDNYTDFIPL
-75 YTVRNKNSKE
+75 YTARNKNSKE
-85 LGKSNFDRAILK
+85 LGKANFDRAILK

-106 IKQRPQWKSSKRK
+106 IKQRPQWKSNRRK

-148 HKGDLDNAI
+148 HERNLDNAI

-192 DAEDI
+192 DAEDV

-209 ARKDWDYALADYYL
+209 ARKDWDLALADYYL
-223 LTHDYK
+223 LTRYYK
-229 SAIPYLRSVISHEGR
+229 SAIPYLRNVIRREKR

-252 FIMGQVCQAA
+252 FIMGQICQAA
-262 GMNQE
+262 GKNVE
-267 AYKAYTKVI
+267 AYKAYSKVI
-276 GMNPP
+276 AMNPP

-296 ANTRSDGMI
+296 ASKKSDGMI
-305 SKLRRMARSDKNKEY
+305 AKLKRMAKSDKNKEY

-331 YLIKKDTLNAITA
+331 YLLKKDTLKAISA
-344 YEKGNEKATRSGLE
+344 YENGNEKATRSGVE
-358 RGALLLK
+358 RGALLIK
-365 LADIYWAREQ
+365 LGDLYWTREQ
-375 YADARRCYNLAL
+375 YADASRCYNLAL

-401 KRSKVLDELVPYTD
+401 NRSKVLDELVPYTD
-415 AIHLQDSLQSLA
+415 AVHLQDSLQNLA
-427 RMDEKQR
+427 RMDEEQR
-434 NMAIDKVIAALK
+434 NMAIDRVIVALK

-452 KKKQAENEVANRQQ
+452 KRKQVENEVANRQQ
-466 GNDNAFDSGT
+466 NNDDAFGDEAQKKGNQG
-476 NKKANQ
+476 
-482 TNVNNT
+482 NT
-488 NTGQQTGE
+488 NNLNIGQQSSE
-496 WYFYNPMAVAKG
+496 WYFYNPMVVAKG
-508 KQQFQTLW
+508 KQQFQMLW
-516 GKRDNVDNW
+516 GKRENVDNW
-525 QRINKTVVKQQDD
+525 QRINKTVVKQQGYD
-538 NLADISDERRDS
+538 LADISDEQRDS

-558 DSVKKVGEDP
+558 DSVEKVNDEAL
-568 VNDPHKREY
+568 NDPHKREY

-607 KDKLDNLPLSEKA
+607 KDKLDNLTLSEKA
-620 LTRLITQYS
+620 LSRLISQYP
-629 DYEHKDD
+629 DYAHKDD

-648 GQGAKAE
+648 GQKAKAE
-655 TFVDSLKAE
+655 SFVDSLKAE
-664 YPKSEWTA
+664 FPKSEWTT
-672 LLSDPNFVVNAR
+672 LLSDPNYVVNTR
-684 YGVHME
+684 YGVHIE

-704 NYQVVDANVNLS
+704 NHNVVDANVSIS

-730 FIGSLS
+730 FIGSLNK
-736 RLNEGDDEACLKGLT
+736 LNEGDDEACLKGLD

-790 SMRSETLSET
+790 AMRSETLSES

-824 DSVDENKLLYQVA
+824 DSVNENKLLYQVA

-866 FRNYDEALQY
+866 FRNYDEAMQY
-876 SRSLLTQPQVLKL
+876 SRGLLSQPQVRKL

-896 IVSVDNLPLL
+896 IISVENLPLL
-906 GVAYSYDDYKKF
+906 GVAYSFDDYKKF

-939 VVTEPGQD
+939 VVTEPVAGE
-947 TEKTEAE
+947 EKTE
-954 VTEPG
+954 
-959 YELEKPEVET
+959 EKT
-969 DGQRGSVIVLPE
+969 DGQPQGVTVAQDIERQNSNAQPVNQQTETILPA
-981 VDLETPKA
+981 ETPA
-989 QPANQQNGTTQPVK
+989 PT
-1003 NVPALPEKK
+1003 EKK
-1012 GTASPEKNVPASPE
+1012 V
-1026 KKATTSP
+1026 AT
-1033 VKDVPAS
+1033 
-1040 SEKKA
+1040 SEK
-1045 TPTVKP
+1045 PQVK
-1051 QAKQEKNEQRQEK
+1051 QDK
-1064 KKTFDI
+1064 KKPRQVKKKETFDI

-1077 DGF
+1077 EGF

>member
-1 MKKFRH
+1 MRH
-7 ITVIGL
+7 IIVFGL
-13 AALLVILLIE
+13 AAFFVILMIE

-35 WWHAFNSRYNTY
+35 WWQAFNSRYNTY
-47 YNGAVAYVDGS
+47 YNGALAYVDGS

-85 LGKSNFDRAILK
+85 LGKANFDRAILK

-106 IKQRPQWKSSKRK
+106 IKQRPQWKSNRRK

-148 HKGDLDNAI
+148 HEGSLDNAI

-192 DAEDI
+192 DAEDV

-229 SAIPYLRSVISHEGR
+229 AAIPYLRNVISHEMR

-252 FIMGQVCQAA
+252 FIMGQICQAA
-262 GMNQE
+262 GMNRE
-267 AYKAYTKVI
+267 AYKAYSKVI

-305 SKLRRMARSDKNKEY
+305 AKLRRMSKSDKNKEY

-331 YLIKKDTLNAITA
+331 YLIKKDTLKAISA
-344 YEKGNEKATRSGLE
+344 YEKGNEKATRSGAE
-358 RGALLLK
+358 RGALLIK
-365 LADIYWAREQ
+365 LGDIYWGREQ

-401 KRSKVLDELVPYTD
+401 SRSKVLDELVPYTE
-415 AIHLQDSLQSLA
+415 AVHLQDSLQSLA

-434 NMAIDKVIAALK
+434 DIAIDRVIAALK

-452 KKKQAENEVANRQQ
+452 KKRQAESELANRQQ
-466 GNDNAFDSGT
+466 NENDAEG
-476 NKKANQ
+476 
-482 TNVNNT
+482 NT
-488 NTGQQTGE
+488 NGDWNKNTNANIGQQSSE

-508 KQQFQTLW
+508 KQQFQMLW
-516 GKRDNVDNW
+516 GKRENVDNW
-525 QRINKTVVKQQDD
+525 QRINKTVVKQQD
-538 NLADISDERRDS
+538 NSFADMSDERRDS

-558 DSVKKVGEDP
+558 DSVRKVSDEA

-577 YLAQIPFTK
+577 YLAQIPFTQ
-586 EQVKASDD
+586 EQVKASDN

-607 KDKLDNLPLSEKA
+607 KDKLDNLKFSEKA
-620 LTRLITQYS
+620 LTRLISQYPG
-629 DYEHKDD
+629 YEHKDD

-648 GQGAKAE
+648 GQKAKAE
-655 TFVDSLKAE
+655 SFVDSLKAE

-672 LLSDPNFVVNAR
+672 LLSDPNYVVNAR
-684 YGVHME
+684 YGVHIE

-704 NYQVVDANVNLS
+704 NHVVVDANVSLS
-716 ETRFPQGANRDKFM
+716 ESRFPQGANRDKFM
-730 FIGSLS
+730 FVGSLS
-736 RLNEGDDEACLKGLT
+736 KLNEGDDEACMKGLND
-751 SLVEKFPESDV
+751 LVEKFPESDV
-762 AKIAGMIINGVKSGR
+762 SKIAGMIINGVKNGR

-790 SMRSETLSET
+790 AMRSETLSES
-800 EQLKAKPLSAERN
+800 EQLKAKPLSTDRN

-824 DSVDENKLLYQVA
+824 DSVNENKLLYQVA

-843 FLVRDFDIAID
+843 YLVRDFDITID

-876 SRSLLTQPQVLKL
+876 SRSLLSQPQVLRL

-896 IVSVDNLPLL
+896 IISVENLPLL

-947 TEKTEAE
+947 DGSNAQSAN
-954 VTEPG
+954 PQ
-959 YELEKPEVET
+959 T
-969 DGQRGSVIVLPE
+969 DSNQPVIDVP
-981 VDLETPKA
+981 
-989 QPANQQNGTTQPVK
+989 TQPETK
-1003 NVPALPEKK
+1003 STTPAE
-1012 GTASPEKNVPASPE
+1012 
-1026 KKATTSP
+1026 
-1033 VKDVPAS
+1033 
-1040 SEKKA
+1040 
-1045 TPTVKP
+1045 P
-1051 QAKQEKNEQRQEK
+1051 QTKQEKNEPQTKQEKKEPRQEK
-1064 KKTFDI
+1064 KKETFDI

>member
-1 MKKFRH
+1 MNKIRH

-13 AALLVILLIE
+13 VAAFVILLIE

-35 WWHAFNSRYNTY
+35 WWQAFNSRYNTY
-47 YNGAVAYVDGS
+47 YNGALAYVDGS

-64 NQDNYTDFLPL
+64 NQDNYTDILPL

-85 LGKSNFDRAILK
+85 LGKANFDRAILK

-106 IKQRPQWKSSKRK
+106 IKQRPQWKSNKRK

-148 HKGDLDNAI
+148 HEGSMDNAI

-167 RTQPAIYSRAQA
+167 RTQPSIYSRAQA

-197 IRNNR
+197 IRNNK

-209 ARKDWDYALADYYL
+209 ARKDWDYTLADYYI
-223 LTHDYK
+223 LTRDYK
-229 SAIPYLRSVISHEGR
+229 AAIPYLRNVISHEMR

-252 FIMGQVCQAA
+252 FIMGQICQEA
-262 GMNQE
+262 GMNRE
-267 AYKAYTKVI
+267 AYKAYGKVI

-296 ANTRSDGMI
+296 ASTRSDGMI
-305 SKLRRMARSDKNKEY
+305 AKLSRMAKSDKNKEY

-331 YLIKKDTLNAITA
+331 YLIKRDTINAISA
-344 YEKGNEKATRSGLE
+344 YEKGNEKATRSGVE
-358 RGALLLK
+358 RGALLIK
-365 LADIYWAREQ
+365 LGDIYWSREQ

-387 GMTDKDNK
+387 GMTEKDNK

-401 KRSKVLDELVPYTD
+401 DRSKVLDELVPHTD
-415 AIHLQDSLQSLA
+415 AIHLQDSLQSLS

-434 NMAIDKVIAALK
+434 DMAIDKVIAALK

-452 KKKQAENEVANRQQ
+452 KKKQEENEVANREQ
-466 GNDNAFDSGT
+466 NDDEAFGDETYKNENHS
-476 NKKANQ
+476 
-482 TNVNNT
+482 NT
-488 NTGQQTGE
+488 NNLNLGNQSGE

-508 KQQFQTLW
+508 KQQFQLLW
-516 GKRDNVDNW
+516 GKRENVDNW
-525 QRINKTVVKQQDD
+525 QRINKTVVKLQDN

-558 DSVKKVGEDP
+558 DSVNRINQEA

-577 YLAQIPFTK
+577 YLAQIPFTQ
-586 EQVKASDD
+586 EQLKVSDG
-594 IIADGLYNSGVIF
+594 IIADALFNSGVIF
-607 KDKLDNLPLSEKA
+607 KDKLDNLKLSEKA
-620 LTRLITQYS
+620 FTRLITQYP
-629 DYEHKDD
+629 DYEHKDE

-648 GQGAKAE
+648 GQKARAE
-655 TFVDSLKAE
+655 SFVDSLKAE
-664 YPKSEWTA
+664 YPKSEWTI
-672 LLSDPNFVVNAR
+672 LLSDPNYVVNAR
-684 YGVHME
+684 YGIHIE

-704 NYQVVDANVNLS
+704 NNQQVDANVSIS

-730 FIGSLS
+730 FIGSLNK
-736 RLNEGDDEACLKGLT
+736 LNEGDDEACVKGLNN
-751 SLVEKFPESDV
+751 LVVKYPESDV
-762 AKIAGMIINGVKSGR
+762 AKIAGMIINGMKSGR

-790 SMRSETLSET
+790 TMRNETLSES
-800 EQLKAKPLSAERN
+800 EQLKAKALSAERN

-824 DSVDENKLLYQVA
+824 DSVDENKLLYHVA

-843 FLVRDFDIAID
+843 FLVRDFDISID

-876 SRSLLTQPQVLKL
+876 SRSLLSQSQVLKL

-896 IVSVDNLPLL
+896 IISVDNLPML
-906 GVAYSYDDYKKF
+906 GVAYSYDDYKRF
-918 YDVHFAPIKPSTL
+918 YDIHFAPIKPSTF
-931 QLLTEPED
+931 QLLTEPYD
-939 VVTEPGQD
+939 VITEPKHD
-947 TEKTEAE
+947 N
-954 VTEPG
+954 
-959 YELEKPEVET
+959 EKPEKET
-969 DGQRGSVIVLPE
+969 NGQPDGTFVTPE
-981 VDLETPKA
+981 VDSTNPNSVS
-989 QPANQQNGTTQPVK
+989 ANQQNEAGQTVETVKTVQENKADKPEKPQVKQVK
-1003 NVPALPEKK
+1003 NA
-1012 GTASPEKNVPASPE
+1012 
-1026 KKATTSP
+1026 
-1033 VKDVPAS
+1033 
-1040 SEKKA
+1040 
-1045 TPTVKP
+1045 P
-1051 QAKQEKNEQRQEK
+1051 QQVK
-1064 KKTFDI
+1064 KKEIFDI
-1070 ESEDYEL
+1070 GSEDYEL

>member
-1 MKKFRH
+1 M
-7 ITVIGL
+7 
-13 AALLVILLIE
+13 IE
-23 SCSTAKNTAATR
+23 SCSTARNTAATR
-35 WWHAFNSRYNTY
+35 WWQAFNSRYNTY

-64 NQDNYTDFLPL
+64 NQDNYTDFIPL

-85 LGKSNFDRAILK
+85 LGKANFDRAILK

-106 IKQRPQWKSSKRK
+106 IKQRPQWKSNRRK

-148 HKGDLDNAI
+148 HEGNLDNAI

-192 DAEDI
+192 DAEDV

-209 ARKDWDYALADYYL
+209 AHKDWDLALADYYL

-229 SAIPYLRSVISHEGR
+229 SAIPYLRNVIRREKR

-252 FIMGQVCQAA
+252 FIMGQICQAT
-262 GMNQE
+262 GKNVE
-267 AYKAYTKVI
+267 AYMAYSKVI
-276 GMNPP
+276 AMNPP

-296 ANTRSDGMI
+296 ASKKSDGMI
-305 SKLRRMARSDKNKEY
+305 AKLKRMAKSDKNKEY

-331 YLIKKDTLNAITA
+331 YLLKKDTLKAISA
-344 YEKGNEKATRSGLE
+344 YENGNEKATRSGVE
-358 RGALLLK
+358 RGALLIK
-365 LADIYWAREQ
+365 LGDLYWTREQ

-401 KRSKVLDELVPYTD
+401 NRSKVLDELVPYTD
-415 AIHLQDSLQSLA
+415 AVHLQDSLQNLA
-427 RMDEKQR
+427 RMDEEQR
-434 NMAIDKVIAALK
+434 NMAIDRVIVALK

-452 KKKQAENEVANRQQ
+452 KRKQVENEVANRQQ
-466 GNDNAFDSGT
+466 NNDDAFGDEAQKKGNQG
-476 NKKANQ
+476 
-482 TNVNNT
+482 NT
-488 NTGQQTGE
+488 NNLNIGQQSSE
-496 WYFYNPMAVAKG
+496 WYFYNPMVVAKG
-508 KQQFQTLW
+508 KQQFQMLW
-516 GKRDNVDNW
+516 GKRENVDNW
-525 QRINKTVVKQQDD
+525 QRINKTVVKQQGYD
-538 NLADISDERRDS
+538 LADISDEQRDS

-558 DSVKKVGEDP
+558 DSVEKVNDEAL
-568 VNDPHKREY
+568 NDPHKREY

-607 KDKLDNLPLSEKA
+607 KDKLDNLTLSEKA
-620 LTRLITQYS
+620 LSRLISQYP
-629 DYEHKDD
+629 DYAHKDD

-648 GQGAKAE
+648 GQKAKAE
-655 TFVDSLKAE
+655 SFVDSLKAE
-664 YPKSEWTA
+664 FPKSEWTT
-672 LLSDPNFVVNAR
+672 LLSDPNYVVNTR
-684 YGVHME
+684 YGVHIE

-704 NYQVVDANVNLS
+704 NHNVVDANVSIS

-730 FIGSLS
+730 FIGSLNK
-736 RLNEGDDEACLKGLT
+736 LNEGDDEACLKGLD

-790 SMRSETLSET
+790 AMRSETLSES

-824 DSVDENKLLYQVA
+824 DSVNENKLLYQVA

-866 FRNYDEALQY
+866 FRNYDEAMQY
-876 SRSLLTQPQVLKL
+876 SRGLLSQPQVRKL

-896 IVSVDNLPLL
+896 IISVENLPLL
-906 GVAYSYDDYKKF
+906 GVAYSFDDYKKF

-939 VVTEPGQD
+939 VVTEPVAGE
-947 TEKTEAE
+947 EKTE
-954 VTEPG
+954 
-959 YELEKPEVET
+959 EKT
-969 DGQRGSVIVLPE
+969 DGQPQGVTVAQDIERQNSNAQPVNQQTETILPA
-981 VDLETPKA
+981 ETPA
-989 QPANQQNGTTQPVK
+989 PT
-1003 NVPALPEKK
+1003 EKK
-1012 GTASPEKNVPASPE
+1012 VAA
-1026 KKATTSP
+1026 
-1033 VKDVPAS
+1033 
-1040 SEKKA
+1040 SEK
-1045 TPTVKP
+1045 PQVKQDKKEP
-1051 QAKQEKNEQRQEK
+1051 RQVK
-1064 KKTFDI
+1064 KKETFDI

-1077 DGF
+1077 EGF

>member
-1 MKKFRH
+1 MASRTSMSRSPLSSVIPHHYPALNKIRH
-7 ITVIGL
+7 ISVFGF
-13 AALLVILLIE
+13 AALFVIILIE

-64 NQDNYTDFLPL
+64 NQDNYTGILPL
-75 YTVRNKNSKE
+75 YTVRNKSSRD
-85 LGKSNFDRAILK
+85 LGKANFDRAILK

-106 IKQRPQWKSSKRK
+106 IKQRPQWKSNKRK

-141 LLGRSQF
+141 LMGRSQF
-148 HKGDLDNAI
+148 HEGNLDNAI

-179 WLAKCYIENDLAY
+179 WLAKCYIENDQAY

-209 ARKDWDYALADYYL
+209 ASKDWDYALADYYL
-223 LTHDYK
+223 LTNDYK
-229 SAIPYLRSVISHEGR
+229 SAIPYLRNVISHEKR

-262 GMNQE
+262 GMNSE
-267 AYKAYTKVI
+267 AYKAYGKVI

-296 ANTRSDGMI
+296 ANTKSDGMI
-305 SKLRRMARSDKNKEY
+305 AKLNRMAKSDKNKEY

-331 YLIKKDTLNAITA
+331 YLVKKDTLKAIAA
-344 YEKGNEKATRSGLE
+344 YEKGNEKATRSGVE
-358 RGALLLK
+358 RGALLIK
-365 LADIYWAREQ
+365 LADLYWGREQ

-401 KRSKVLDELVPYTD
+401 NRSKVLDELVPYTD
-415 AIHLQDSLQSLA
+415 GIHLQDSLQNLA
-427 RMDEKQR
+427 RMNEKQR
-434 NMAIDKVIAALK
+434 NMAIDRVIVALK

-452 KKKQAENEVANRQQ
+452 KKKQAENEAANRQQ
-466 GNDNAFDSGT
+466 DNDNAIGADT
-476 NKKANQ
+476 NKKTNQ
-482 TNVNNT
+482 SNANNT
-488 NTGQQTGE
+488 NTGQQSGE
-496 WYFYNPMAVAKG
+496 WYFYNPMVVAKG

-516 GKRDNVDNW
+516 GKRENVDNW
-525 QRINKTVVKQQDD
+525 QRTNRTVVKQQE
-538 NLADISDERRDS
+538 NNFADMSDEKRDS

-558 DSVKKVGEDP
+558 DSVNKVNNDAA
-568 VNDPHKREY
+568 NDPHQREY

-586 EQVKASDD
+586 EQVKASDA

-607 KDKLDNLPLSEKA
+607 KDKLDNLTQSEKA
-620 LTRLITQYS
+620 LTRLISQYS

-636 AFYHLFLLYSRK
+636 VFYHLFLLYSRK
-648 GQGAKAE
+648 GQHTKAE
-655 TFVDSLKAE
+655 SFVDSLKAA
-664 YPKSEWTA
+664 YPESEWTA
-672 LLSDPNFVVNAR
+672 LLSDPDYVVNAS
-684 YGVHME
+684 YGVHIE

-704 NYQVVDANVNLS
+704 NRQMVDANVNLS

-736 RLNEGDDEACLKGLT
+736 KLNEGDDEACLKGLN

-777 RLRGAKFDIGNVW
+777 RLRGARFDIGNVW
-790 SMRSETLSET
+790 AMRSETLSET
-800 EQLKAKPLSAERN
+800 EQLKAKPLSEERN
-813 TQFVFMLVYQP
+813 AQFVFMLVYQP

-854 NDDILHRMRVSG
+854 NEDILHRMRVSG

-876 SRSLLTQPQVLKL
+876 SRGLLSQPQVLKL

-896 IVSVDNLPLL
+896 IVSVENLPLL

-918 YDVHFAPIKPSTL
+918 YDIHFAPIKPSTL

-939 VVTEPGQD
+939 VVTEPENNVEKAEEETNGQQ
-947 TEKTEAE
+947 
-954 VTEPG
+954 G
-959 YELEKPEVET
+959 
-969 DGQRGSVIVLPE
+969 GVIVVQE
-981 VDLETPKA
+981 ADQQTSNA
-989 QPANQQNGTTQPVK
+989 QPLEAQGKTIQPAKDTPV
-1003 NVPALPEKK
+1003 LPEKK
-1012 GTASPEKNVPASPE
+1012 A
-1026 KKATTSP
+1026 
-1033 VKDVPAS
+1033 
-1040 SEKKA
+1040 A
-1045 TPTVKP
+1045 TPQKP
-1051 QAKQEKNEQRQEK
+1051 QPKQVKNETRQVEK

-1077 DGF
+1077 EGF

>member
-1 MKKFRH
+1 MNKIRH
-7 ITVIGL
+7 ISVFGL
-13 AALLVILLIE
+13 AAVFVIILIE

-64 NQDNYTDFLPL
+64 NQDNYTGILPL
-75 YTVRNKNSKE
+75 YTVRNKNSRD
-85 LGKSNFDRAILK
+85 LGKANFDRAILK

-106 IKQRPQWKSSKRK
+106 IKQRPQWKSNKRK

-148 HKGDLDNAI
+148 HEGNLDNAI

-179 WLAKCYIENDLAY
+179 WLAKCYIENDQAY
-192 DAEDI
+192 DAEDV
-197 IRNNR
+197 IRNSR

-209 ARKDWDYALADYYL
+209 ATKDWDYALADYYL

-229 SAIPYLRSVISHEGR
+229 AAIPYLRNVISHEKR

-262 GMNQE
+262 GMNAE
-267 AYKAYTKVI
+267 AYKAYGKVI

-296 ANTRSDGMI
+296 ANTKSDGMI
-305 SKLRRMARSDKNKEY
+305 AKLTRMAKSDKNKEY

-331 YLIKKDTLNAITA
+331 HLLKKDTLKAIAA
-344 YEKGNEKATRSGLE
+344 YEKGNEKATRSGVE
-358 RGALLLK
+358 RGALLIK
-365 LADIYWAREQ
+365 LADLYWVREQ

-401 KRSKVLDELVPYTD
+401 NRSKVLDELVPYTD

-434 NMAIDKVIAALK
+434 NMAIDRVIAALK

-452 KKKQAENEVANRQQ
+452 KKKQAENEAANRQQ
-466 GNDNAFDSGT
+466 DNDNAFDSGT
-476 NKKANQ
+476 NKKASQ
-482 TNVNNT
+482 TNTNNA
-488 NTGQQTGE
+488 NTGQQAGE

-525 QRINKTVVKQQDD
+525 QRTNRTVVKQQE
-538 NLADISDERRDS
+538 NNFADMSDEQRDS

-558 DSVKKVGEDP
+558 DSANNINNDAA
-568 VNDPHKREY
+568 NDPHQREY
-577 YLAQIPFTK
+577 YLAQIPFSK

-607 KDKLDNLPLSEKA
+607 KDKLDNLVLSEKA
-620 LTRLITQYS
+620 LTRLISQYS
-629 DYEHKDD
+629 DFERKDD
-636 AFYHLFLLYSRK
+636 VFYHLFLLYSRK
-648 GQGAKAE
+648 GQHAKAE
-655 TFVDSLKAE
+655 SFVDSLKAA

-672 LLSDPNFVVNAR
+672 LLSDPDYVVNAR
-684 YGVHME
+684 YGVHIE

-704 NYQVVDANVNLS
+704 NRQMVDANVSLS

-736 RLNEGDDEACLKGLT
+736 KLNEGDDEACLKGLN

-790 SMRSETLSET
+790 AMRSETLSET
-800 EQLKAKPLSAERN
+800 EQLKAKPLSEERN

-824 DSVDENKLLYQVA
+824 DSVDANKLLYQVA

-854 NDDILHRMRVSG
+854 NDDLLHRMRVSG

-876 SRSLLTQPQVLKL
+876 SHGLLSQPQVLKL

-896 IVSVDNLPLL
+896 IVSVENLPLL

-918 YDVHFAPIKPSTL
+918 YDIHFAPIKPSTF

-939 VVTEPGQD
+939 VVTEPENIDDKAEEETNGQQ
-947 TEKTEAE
+947 
-954 VTEPG
+954 G
-959 YELEKPEVET
+959 
-969 DGQRGSVIVLPE
+969 GVIVPQEPE
-981 VDLETPKA
+981 QQTSNA
-989 QPANQQNGTTQPVK
+989 QPLDRQSK
-1003 NVPALPEKK
+1003 NVQPAKDVPVLPEKK
-1012 GTASPEKNVPASPE
+1012 A
-1026 KKATTSP
+1026 
-1033 VKDVPAS
+1033 D
-1040 SEKKA
+1040 
-1045 TPTVKP
+1045 TPQKP
-1051 QAKQEKNEQRQEK
+1051 QPKQVKNEPRQVEK

-1077 DGF
+1077 EGF

>member
-1 MKKFRH
+1 M
-7 ITVIGL
+7 
-13 AALLVILLIE
+13 IE
-23 SCSTAKNTAATR
+23 SCSTARNTAATR
-35 WWHAFNSRYNTY
+35 WWQAFNSRYNTY

-64 NQDNYTDFLPL
+64 NQDNYTDFIPL

-85 LGKSNFDRAILK
+85 LGKANFDRAILK

-106 IKQRPQWKSSKRK
+106 IKQRPQWKSNRRK

-148 HKGDLDNAI
+148 HEGNLDNAI

-192 DAEDI
+192 DAEDV
-197 IRNNR
+197 IRNSR

-209 ARKDWDYALADYYL
+209 AHKDWDLALADYYL

-229 SAIPYLRSVISHEGR
+229 SAIPYLRNVIRREKR

-252 FIMGQVCQAA
+252 FIMGQICQAA
-262 GMNQE
+262 GKNVE
-267 AYKAYTKVI
+267 AYKAYSKVI
-276 GMNPP
+276 AMNPP

-296 ANTRSDGMI
+296 ASKKSDGMI
-305 SKLRRMARSDKNKEY
+305 AKLKRMAKSDKNKEY

-331 YLIKKDTLNAITA
+331 YLLKKDTLKAISA
-344 YEKGNEKATRSGLE
+344 YENGNEKATRSGVE
-358 RGALLLK
+358 RGALLIK
-365 LADIYWAREQ
+365 LGDLYWTREQ

-401 KRSKVLDELVPYTD
+401 NRSKVLDELVPYTD
-415 AIHLQDSLQSLA
+415 AVHLQDSLQNLA
-427 RMDEKQR
+427 RMDEEQR
-434 NMAIDKVIAALK
+434 NMAIDRVIVALK

-452 KKKQAENEVANRQQ
+452 KRKQVENEVANRQQ
-466 GNDNAFDSGT
+466 NNDDAFGDEAQKKGNQG
-476 NKKANQ
+476 
-482 TNVNNT
+482 NT
-488 NTGQQTGE
+488 NNLNIGQQSSE
-496 WYFYNPMAVAKG
+496 WYFYNPMVVAKG
-508 KQQFQTLW
+508 KQQFQMLW
-516 GKRDNVDNW
+516 GKRENVDNW
-525 QRINKTVVKQQDD
+525 QRINKTVVKQQGYD
-538 NLADISDERRDS
+538 LADISDEQRDS

-558 DSVKKVGEDP
+558 DSVEKVNDEAL
-568 VNDPHKREY
+568 NDPHKREY

-607 KDKLDNLPLSEKA
+607 KDKLDNLTLSEKA
-620 LTRLITQYS
+620 LSRLISQYP
-629 DYEHKDD
+629 DYAHKDD

-648 GQGAKAE
+648 GQKAKAE
-655 TFVDSLKAE
+655 SFVDSLKAE
-664 YPKSEWTA
+664 FPKSEWTT
-672 LLSDPNFVVNAR
+672 LLSDPNYVVNTR
-684 YGVHME
+684 YGVHIE

-704 NYQVVDANVNLS
+704 NHNVVDANVSIS

-730 FIGSLS
+730 FIGSLNK
-736 RLNEGDDEACLKGLT
+736 LNEGDDEACLKGLD

-790 SMRSETLSET
+790 AMRSETLSES

-824 DSVDENKLLYQVA
+824 DSVNENKLLYQVA

-866 FRNYDEALQY
+866 FRNYDEAMQY
-876 SRSLLTQPQVLKL
+876 SRGLLSQPQVRKL

-896 IVSVDNLPLL
+896 IISVENLPLL
-906 GVAYSYDDYKKF
+906 GVAYSFDDYKKF

-939 VVTEPGQD
+939 VVTEPVAGE
-947 TEKTEAE
+947 EKTE
-954 VTEPG
+954 
-959 YELEKPEVET
+959 EKT
-969 DGQRGSVIVLPE
+969 DGQPQGVTVAQDIERQNSNAQPVNQQTETILPA
-981 VDLETPKA
+981 ETPA
-989 QPANQQNGTTQPVK
+989 PT
-1003 NVPALPEKK
+1003 EKK
-1012 GTASPEKNVPASPE
+1012 V
-1026 KKATTSP
+1026 AT
-1033 VKDVPAS
+1033 
-1040 SEKKA
+1040 SEK
-1045 TPTVKP
+1045 PQVKQDKKEP
-1051 QAKQEKNEQRQEK
+1051 RQVK
-1064 KKTFDI
+1064 KKETFDI

-1077 DGF
+1077 EGF

>member
-1 MKKFRH
+1 MAVF
-7 ITVIGL
+7 
-13 AALLVILLIE
+13 VILMIE

-35 WWHAFNSRYNTY
+35 WWQAFNSRYNAY
-47 YNGAVAYVDGS
+47 YNGALAYVDGS

-85 LGKSNFDRAILK
+85 LGKANFDRAILK

-106 IKQRPQWKSSKRK
+106 IKQRPQWKSNRRK

-148 HKGDLDNAI
+148 HEGSLDNAI

-192 DAEDI
+192 DAEDV

-229 SAIPYLRSVISHEGR
+229 AAIPYLRNVISHEMR

-252 FIMGQVCQAA
+252 FIMGQICQAA
-262 GMNQE
+262 GMNRE
-267 AYKAYTKVI
+267 AYKAYSKVI

-305 SKLRRMARSDKNKEY
+305 AKLRRMAKSDKNKEY

-331 YLIKKDTLNAITA
+331 YLIKEDTLKAISA
-344 YEKGNEKATRSGLE
+344 YEKGNEKATRSGAE
-358 RGALLLK
+358 RGALLIK
-365 LADIYWAREQ
+365 LGDIYWGREQ

-401 KRSKVLDELVPYTD
+401 NRSKVLDELVPYTD
-415 AIHLQDSLQSLA
+415 AVHLQDSLQSLA

-434 NMAIDKVIAALK
+434 DIAIDRVIAALK

-452 KKKQAENEVANRQQ
+452 KKRQAESEVANRQQ
-466 GNDNAFDSGT
+466 NDVDADGNTESGINNNNA
-476 NKKANQ
+476 NII
-482 TNVNNT
+482 
-488 NTGQQTGE
+488 GQQSSE

-508 KQQFQTLW
+508 KQQFQMLW
-516 GKRDNVDNW
+516 GKRENVDNW
-525 QRINKTVVKQQDD
+525 QRINKTVVKQQD
-538 NLADISDERRDS
+538 NSFADMSDERRDS

-558 DSVKKVGEDP
+558 DSARKVSDEA

-577 YLAQIPFTK
+577 YLAQIPFTQ
-586 EQVKASDD
+586 EQVKASDN

-607 KDKLDNLPLSEKA
+607 KDKLDNLKLSEKA
-620 LTRLITQYS
+620 LTRLISQYP
-629 DYEHKDD
+629 DNEHKDD

-648 GQGAKAE
+648 GQKAKAE
-655 TFVDSLKAE
+655 SFVDSLKTE

-672 LLSDPNFVVNAR
+672 LLSDPNYVVNAR
-684 YGVHME
+684 YGVHIE

-704 NYQVVDANVNLS
+704 NHEVVDANVSLS
-716 ETRFPQGANRDKFM
+716 ESRFPQGANRDKFM
-730 FIGSLS
+730 FVGSLS
-736 RLNEGDDEACLKGLT
+736 KLNEGDDEACMKGLN
-751 SLVEKFPESDV
+751 SLVDKFPESDV
-762 AKIAGMIINGVKSGR
+762 AKIAGMIINGVKNDR

-790 SMRSETLSET
+790 AMRSETLSES
-800 EQLKAKPLSAERN
+800 EQLKAKPLSTDRN

-824 DSVDENKLLYQVA
+824 DSVNENKLLYQVA

-843 FLVRDFDIAID
+843 YLVRDFDITID

-876 SRSLLTQPQVLKL
+876 SRSLLSQPQVLRL

-896 IVSVDNLPLL
+896 IISVENLPLL

-939 VVTEPGQD
+939 VVTEQPGQD
-947 TEKTEAE
+947 DEKPEGK
-954 VTEPG
+954 VDGQPDG
-959 YELEKPEVET
+959 VLLSPEVET
-969 DGQRGSVIVLPE
+969 QPQNTKPVNSQT
-981 VDLETPKA
+981 ET
-989 QPANQQNGTTQPVK
+989 GRPVK
-1003 NVPALPEKK
+1003 EATSQDKK
-1012 GTASPEKNVPASPE
+1012 IIQQE
-1026 KKATTSP
+1026 
-1033 VKDVPAS
+1033 
-1040 SEKKA
+1040 
-1045 TPTVKP
+1045 KP
-1051 QAKQEKNEQRQEK
+1051 QQKRQKEEPRQEK
-1064 KKTFDI
+1064 KKETFDI

>member
-1 MKKFRH
+1 M
-7 ITVIGL
+7 
-13 AALLVILLIE
+13 IE
-23 SCSTAKNTAATR
+23 SCSTARNTAATR
-35 WWHAFNSRYNTY
+35 WWQAFNSRYNTY

-64 NQDNYTDFLPL
+64 NQDNYTDFIPL

-85 LGKSNFDRAILK
+85 LGKANFDRAILK

-106 IKQRPQWKSSKRK
+106 IKQRPQWKSNRRK

-148 HKGDLDNAI
+148 HEGNLDNAI

-192 DAEDI
+192 DAEDV
-197 IRNNR
+197 IRNSR

-209 ARKDWDYALADYYL
+209 ARKDWDLAFADYYL

-229 SAIPYLRSVISHEGR
+229 SAIPYLRNVIRREKR

-252 FIMGQVCQAA
+252 FIMGQICQAA
-262 GMNQE
+262 GKNVE
-267 AYKAYTKVI
+267 AYKAYSKVI
-276 GMNPP
+276 AMNPP

-296 ANTRSDGMI
+296 ASKKSDGMI
-305 SKLRRMARSDKNKEY
+305 AKLKRMAKSDKNKEY

-325 FAIGNI
+325 FAIGYI
-331 YLIKKDTLNAITA
+331 YLLKKDTLKAISA
-344 YEKGNEKATRSGLE
+344 YENGNEKATRSGVE
-358 RGALLLK
+358 RGALLIK
-365 LADIYWAREQ
+365 LGDLYWTREQ
-375 YADARRCYNLAL
+375 YADASRCYNLAL

-401 KRSKVLDELVPYTD
+401 NRSKVLDELVPYTD
-415 AIHLQDSLQSLA
+415 AVHLQDSLQNLA
-427 RMDEKQR
+427 RMDEEQR
-434 NMAIDKVIAALK
+434 NMAIDRVIVALK

-452 KKKQAENEVANRQQ
+452 KRKQVENEVANRQQ
-466 GNDNAFDSGT
+466 NNDDAFGDEAQKKGNQG
-476 NKKANQ
+476 
-482 TNVNNT
+482 NT
-488 NTGQQTGE
+488 NNLNIGQQSSE
-496 WYFYNPMAVAKG
+496 WYFYNPMVVAKG
-508 KQQFQTLW
+508 KQQFQMLW
-516 GKRDNVDNW
+516 GKRENVDNW
-525 QRINKTVVKQQDD
+525 QRINKTVVKQQGYD
-538 NLADISDERRDS
+538 LADISDEQRDS

-558 DSVKKVGEDP
+558 DSVEKVNDEAL
-568 VNDPHKREY
+568 NDPHKREY

-607 KDKLDNLPLSEKA
+607 KDKLDNLTLSEKA
-620 LTRLITQYS
+620 LSRLISQYP
-629 DYEHKDD
+629 DYAHKDD

-648 GQGAKAE
+648 GQKAKAE
-655 TFVDSLKAE
+655 SFVDSLKAE
-664 YPKSEWTA
+664 FPKSEWTT
-672 LLSDPNFVVNAR
+672 LLSDPNYVVNTR
-684 YGVHME
+684 YGVHIE

-704 NYQVVDANVNLS
+704 NHNVVDANVSIS

-730 FIGSLS
+730 FIGSLNK
-736 RLNEGDDEACLKGLT
+736 LNEGDDEACLKGLD

-790 SMRSETLSET
+790 AMRSETLSES

-824 DSVDENKLLYQVA
+824 DSVNENKLLYQVA

-866 FRNYDEALQY
+866 FRNYDEAMQY
-876 SRSLLTQPQVLKL
+876 SRGLLSQPQVRKL

-896 IVSVDNLPLL
+896 IISVENLPLL
-906 GVAYSYDDYKKF
+906 GVAYSFDDYKKF
-918 YDVHFAPIKPSTL
+918 YDVHFAPIKPSTI

-939 VVTEPGQD
+939 VVTEPVAGE
-947 TEKTEAE
+947 EKTE
-954 VTEPG
+954 
-959 YELEKPEVET
+959 EKT
-969 DGQRGSVIVLPE
+969 DGQPQGVTVAQDIERQNSNAQPVNQQTETILPA
-981 VDLETPKA
+981 ETPA
-989 QPANQQNGTTQPVK
+989 TT
-1003 NVPALPEKK
+1003 EKK
-1012 GTASPEKNVPASPE
+1012 V
-1026 KKATTSP
+1026 AT
-1033 VKDVPAS
+1033 
-1040 SEKKA
+1040 SEK
-1045 TPTVKP
+1045 PQVKQDKKEP
-1051 QAKQEKNEQRQEK
+1051 RQVK
-1064 KKTFDI
+1064 KKETFDI

-1077 DGF
+1077 EGF